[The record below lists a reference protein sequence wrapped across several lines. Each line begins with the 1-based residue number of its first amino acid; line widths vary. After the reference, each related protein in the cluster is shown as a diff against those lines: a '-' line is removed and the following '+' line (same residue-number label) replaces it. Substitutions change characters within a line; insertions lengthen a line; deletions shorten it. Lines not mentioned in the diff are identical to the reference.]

1 MAKKKDVTTDNEIF
15 VAQKLAEDELN
26 INEINKPLEMLDF
39 KSFDNNKDLLDYQ
52 QQALINAFRML
63 VAYFRDFKENKKEF
77 YAFYQKHYSFA
88 HCDFAKKKLNPLL
101 KSHFKVENHC
111 VSFENFINR
120 LAFYMATGSGKTI
133 VIIKLVELLSVAI
146 RMGLI
151 PKKNIMF
158 FSANEH
164 LIKQFEKE
172 IEKYNRNK
180 DYFKQIDFK
189 NLKSVTNKDFHH
201 APKNSFIEKI
211 ALFYYRADLMSDE
224 ESKENLLNYKDYWDN
239 GENYVILDEAHKGN
253 KTESKRQAIF
263 SLLSLK
269 GFLFNFSATF
279 TEESDLI
286 TAVYNLSVGEWVK
299 LGYGKES
306 VLLKKNNLNAFKEL
320 KDLNDREKEIALLK
334 ALLLLGMQKR
344 HQTEGYFYDPLM
356 LVFTHSVN
364 VKNSDAEIFF
374 KTLAR
379 VIENDDGSD
388 FLKAKDDLLEELK
401 NPEFLFS
408 DDKDKGYKVNVFK
421 ESLKSMDFKGLKE
434 EVFYAS
440 NGHIEVII
448 NPKNNQEIAFK
459 LNTSDKVF
467 CLIRIGDI
475 TEWICE
481 KLKSVKV
488 VSKNLSFKE
497 ESYFSQIDKSSINI
511 LVGSRTFDTGW
522 DSTRPSVILFLNI
535 GLDDDAKKLVKQSF
549 GRGVRIESVKNQR
562 QRLAYLDIDEA
573 IKKDLKPNAAM
584 LETLFVIPTN
594 HASLEAILKIQKESE
609 NKGENRGSWR
619 EIKLE
624 KTPIKHALFVPCYRK
639 EQTNALKISP
649 SASFK
654 MSEKNFKDLKE
665 YFHLMSEKH
674 FILKHEIYDPKDYT
688 LLKEMI
694 QTAHF
699 KKVPTWHYKDL
710 DHMISEIK
718 GKKGYT
724 LLKDLIQTAHFKK
737 VSTWHYKDLDH
748 MISEIKGKL
757 YPNQKVPKDEFN
769 ALDSE
774 KIVHFKRIKVR
785 ADKKEELIQTIQE
798 VKEYAPLDK
807 ETLRIKIAQGEIDPY
822 DTEKHKQD
830 KTFKVDEAEL
840 LKLKEHYYTPLIKAK
855 NCDWLKHVVK
865 VESESDFLEELL
877 KIVETLQENYDFWAF
892 SKIDEH
898 LDNLFI
904 PYFNNAAER
913 KFFPDFIFWLQKG
926 GTQIICFIDPKGSK
940 HTDYEHKADAYQLF
954 KDKIFNPKND
964 PNLKIKVV
972 LKFYGDKDDV
982 GERYRD
988 DWIKEGELKDFFLKQ
1003 LA

>member
-1 MAKKKDVTTDNEIF
+1 MAKKKDLTSYNEIF
-15 VAQKLAEDELN
+15 VAQKLAEEELN
-26 INEINKPLEMLDF
+26 TNEINEPLERLDF
-39 KSFDNNKDLLDYQ
+39 KSFDSNKELLDYQ

-63 VAYFRDFKENKKEF
+63 TAYFRDFKENKKEF

-88 HCDFAKKKLNPLL
+88 HCDFTKKKLNPLL

-172 IEKYNRNK
+172 IEKYNRGK

-189 NLKSVTNKDFHH
+189 SLKSVTNKDFYH
-201 APKNSFIEKI
+201 APKGSFIEKI
-211 ALFYYRADLMSDE
+211 ALFYYRADLMNDE

-253 KTESKRQAIF
+253 KSESKRQAIF

-286 TAVYNLSVGEWVK
+286 TSVYNLSVGEWVK

-306 VLLKKNNLNAFKEL
+306 VLLKKNNLNAFKDL

-344 HQTEGYFYDPLM
+344 YKTEGYFHDPLM

-364 VKNSDAEIFF
+364 VENSDAEIFF

-379 VIENDDGSD
+379 VIENDDGND
-388 FLKAKDDLLEELK
+388 FLKAKEDLLEEIK
-401 NPEFLFS
+401 DPEFLFS
-408 DDKDKGYKVNVFK
+408 ANKDKDYKVEVFK
-421 ESLKSMDFKGLKE
+421 EGLKSMDFKGLKE

-562 QRLAYLDIDEA
+562 QRLAYLEIDES
-573 IKKDLKPNAAM
+573 IKKALKPNAAM

-594 HASLEAILKIQKESE
+594 HASLEAILKFQKESE

-624 KTPIKHALFVPCYRK
+624 KTRIEHALFVPCYRK

-699 KKVPTWHYKDL
+699 KKV
-710 DHMISEIK
+710 
-718 GKKGYT
+718 
-724 LLKDLIQTAHFKK
+724 
-737 VSTWHYKDLDH
+737 STWHYKDLDY

-769 ALDSE
+769 ALDNE
-774 KIVHFKRIKVR
+774 KIVHFKRVKVK
-785 ADKKEELIQTIQE
+785 ADKQEELIKTIQE
-798 VKEYAPLDK
+798 VKEHAPLDK

-822 DTEKHKQD
+822 DTEKYKQD
-830 KTFKVDEAEL
+830 KTFKVDGAEL

-865 VESESDFLEELL
+865 VKSESDFLEELL
-877 KIVETLQENYDFWAF
+877 KITETLQENYDFWAF

-904 PYFNNAAER
+904 PYIDNATER
-913 KFFPDFIFWLQKG
+913 RFFPDFIFWLEKG

-954 KDKIFNPKND
+954 KDKIFNPKDD
-964 PNLKIKVV
+964 PNFKIKVV
-972 LKFYGDKDDV
+972 LKFYGNKDDV

-988 DWIKEGELKDFFLKQ
+988 LWIEKGKLEDFFLT
-1003 LA
+1003 L

>member
-1 MAKKKDVTTDNEIF
+1 MAKKKDLTTYNEIF

-26 INEINKPLEMLDF
+26 TNEINEPLERLDF
-39 KSFDNNKDLLDYQ
+39 KSFDNNKELLDYQ

-77 YAFYQKHYSFA
+77 YAFYQEHYSFA
-88 HCDFAKKKLNPLL
+88 NCDFTHKKLNHLL
-101 KSHFKVENHC
+101 KSHFKVENQC
-111 VSFENFINR
+111 VGFENFINR
-120 LAFYMATGSGKTI
+120 LSFYMATGSGKTI

-158 FSANEH
+158 FSANEN

-172 IEKYNRNK
+172 IEKYNRGK
-180 DYFKQIDFK
+180 DFSKQIDFK
-189 NLKSVTNKDFHH
+189 NLKEITHKDFHRT
-201 APKNSFIEKI
+201 PKGFFEKI

-253 KTESKRQAIF
+253 KSESKRQAIF

-286 TAVYNLSVGEWVK
+286 TSVYNLSVGEWVK

-306 VLLKKNNLNAFKEL
+306 VLLKKNNLNAFKDL

-344 HQTEGYFYDPLM
+344 YKTEGYFYDPLM

-388 FLKAKDDLLEELK
+388 FLKAKEDLLEELK

-408 DDKDKGYKVNVFK
+408 DDKDKDYKVKVFK
-421 ESLKSMDFKGLKE
+421 EGLKSMDFKGLKE
-434 EVFYAS
+434 EVFYANS
-440 NGHIEVII
+440 GHIEVII

-467 CLIRIGDI
+467 CLIKIGDI

-511 LVGSRTFDTGW
+511 LVGSRTFETGW

-562 QRLAYLDIDEA
+562 QRLAYLDINEA
-573 IKKDLKPNAAM
+573 IKENLKPNAAM

-594 HASLEAILKIQKESE
+594 HASLEAILKFQKESE

-624 KTPIKHALFVPCYRK
+624 KTHIKHALFVPCYRK

-674 FILKHEIYDPKDYT
+674 FILKHEIYNPKDYT

-699 KKVPTWHYKDL
+699 KKV
-710 DHMISEIK
+710 
-718 GKKGYT
+718 
-724 LLKDLIQTAHFKK
+724 
-737 VSTWHYKDLDH
+737 STWHYKDLDY

-774 KIVHFKRIKVR
+774 KIVHFKRVKVK
-785 ADKKEELIQTIQE
+785 ADKKEELVKKIQE

-807 ETLRIKIAQGEIDPY
+807 ETLRTKIAQGEIDL
-822 DTEKHKQD
+822 DDIESTN
-830 KTFKVDEAEL
+830 KTFKVDDAEL

-865 VESESDFLEELL
+865 IESEIDFLKELL
-877 KIVETLQENYDFWAF
+877 ETETTKTLQENYDFWAF

-913 KFFPDFIFWLQKG
+913 RFFPDFIFWLQKG

-972 LKFYGDKDDV
+972 LKFYGNKDDV

>member
-1 MAKKKDVTTDNEIF
+1 MAKKKDLTSYNEIF

-26 INEINKPLEMLDF
+26 TNEINEPLERLDF
-39 KSFDNNKDLLDYQ
+39 KSFDSNKELLDYQ
-52 QQALINAFRML
+52 QQALTNAFRML
-63 VAYFRDFKENKKEF
+63 VAYFRDFKGSKKEF
-77 YAFYQKHYSFA
+77 YAFYQEHYSFA
-88 HCDFAKKKLNPLL
+88 NCDFTHKKLNPLL

-158 FSANEH
+158 FSANED

-180 DYFKQIDFK
+180 DYSKQIDFK
-189 NLKSVTNKDFHH
+189 NLKKVTHKDFHR
-201 APKNSFIEKI
+201 APKDSFIKQI
-211 ALFYYRADLMSDE
+211 ALFYYRADLMNDE

-239 GENYVILDEAHKGN
+239 GENYVILDEVHKGN
-253 KTESKRQAIF
+253 KSESKRQAIF

-286 TAVYNLSVGEWVK
+286 TSVYNLSVGEWVK

-306 VLLKKNNLNAFKEL
+306 VLLKKNNLNAFKDS

-344 HQTEGYFYDPLM
+344 YKIEGYFHDPLM

-364 VKNSDAEIFF
+364 VENSDAEIFF
-374 KTLAR
+374 KTLAC
-379 VIENDDGSD
+379 VIENDNGND
-388 FLKAKDDLLEELK
+388 FLKAKEDLLEEIK
-401 NPEFLFS
+401 DPEFLFS
-408 DDKDKGYKVNVFK
+408 ANKDKDYKVKVFK
-421 ESLKSMDFKGLKE
+421 EGLKSMDFKGLKE

-467 CLIRIGDI
+467 CLIKIGDI

-511 LVGSRTFDTGW
+511 LVGSRTFETGW

-549 GRGVRIESVKNQR
+549 GRGVRIESLKNQR

-573 IKKDLKPNAAM
+573 IKENLKPNAAM

-609 NKGENRGSWR
+609 NRGESRGSWR

-624 KTPIKHALFVPCYRK
+624 KTPIKHDLFVPCYRK
-639 EQTNALKISP
+639 EPTSILKIP
-649 SASFK
+649 ESASFK

-665 YFHLMSEKH
+665 YFNLMSEKH

-688 LLKEMI
+688 QLKEMI
-694 QTAHF
+694 QT
-699 KKVPTWHYKDL
+699 K
-710 DHMISEIK
+710 
-718 GKKGYT
+718 
-724 LLKDLIQTAHFKK
+724 HFKK
-737 VSTWHYKDLDH
+737 VSTWHYKDLDY

-769 ALDSE
+769 ALDNE
-774 KIVHFKRIKVR
+774 KIVHFKRIKVK
-785 ADKKEELIQTIQE
+785 ADKQEELVKTIQE
-798 VKEYAPLDK
+798 VKEHAPLDK

-822 DTEKHKQD
+822 NTEKHKQD
-830 KTFKVDEAEL
+830 KTFKVDGAEL

-855 NCDWLKHVVK
+855 DCDWLKHVVK
-865 VESESDFLEELL
+865 VKSEIDFLQELQDQETT
-877 KIVETLQENYDFWAF
+877 KTLQENYDFWAF

-904 PYFNNAAER
+904 PYINDAAER
-913 KFFPDFIFWLQKG
+913 HFFPDFIFWLQKG
-926 GTQIICFIDPKGSK
+926 DTQIICFIDPKGI
-940 HTDYEHKADAYQLF
+940 TYADYEHKADAYKLF

-964 PNLKIKVV
+964 PNFKIKVV
-972 LKFYGDKDDV
+972 LKFYGDKDGV
-982 GERYRD
+982 GDNYRD
-988 DWIKEGELKDFFLKQ
+988 YWIQKGKLNDFFLTLKD
-1003 LA
+1003 

>member
-1 MAKKKDVTTDNEIF
+1 MAKKKDLTSYNEIF
-15 VAQKLAEDELN
+15 VAQKLAEEELN
-26 INEINKPLEMLDF
+26 TNEINEPLERLDF
-39 KSFDNNKDLLDYQ
+39 KSFDNNKELLDYQ

-63 VAYFRDFKENKKEF
+63 VAYFRDFKGSKKEF
-77 YAFYQKHYSFA
+77 YAFYQEHYSFA
-88 HCDFAKKKLNPLL
+88 NCDFTNKKLNHLL
-101 KSHFKVENHC
+101 KSHFKMENQR

-158 FSANEH
+158 FSANEN

-180 DYFKQIDFK
+180 DYSKQIDFK
-189 NLKSVTNKDFHH
+189 NLKKVTHKDFHH
-201 APKNSFIEKI
+201 ASKGFFEKI

-253 KTESKRQAIF
+253 KSESKRQAIF

-286 TAVYNLSVGEWVK
+286 TSVYNLSVGEWVK

-306 VLLKKNNLNAFKEL
+306 VLLKKNNLNAFKDL

-344 HQTEGYFYDPLM
+344 YKIEGYFHDPLM

-364 VKNSDAEIFF
+364 VENSDAEIFF

-379 VIENDDGSD
+379 VIENDDGND
-388 FLKAKDDLLEELK
+388 FLKAKEDLLEELK
-401 NPEFLFS
+401 DPEFLFS
-408 DDKDKGYKVNVFK
+408 ANKDKDYKVKVFK
-421 ESLKSMDFKGLKE
+421 EGLKSMDFKSLKE
-434 EVFYAS
+434 EVFYAR

-467 CLIRIGDI
+467 CLIKIGDI

-497 ESYFSQIDKSSINI
+497 ESYFSQIDRSSINI
-511 LVGSRTFDTGW
+511 LVGSRTFETGW

-549 GRGVRIESVKNQR
+549 GRGVRIESLKNQR

-594 HASLEAILKIQKESE
+594 PASLEAILKIQKESE
-609 NKGENRGSWR
+609 NRGENRGSWR

-624 KTPIKHALFVPCYRK
+624 KTPIEHKLFVPCYRK
-639 EQTNALKISP
+639 EPTSILKIP
-649 SASFK
+649 ENASFK

-665 YFHLMSEKH
+665 YFNLMSEKH
-674 FILKHEIYDPKDYT
+674 FILKHEIYDPKDYAT
-688 LLKEMI
+688 LKDMI
-694 QTAHF
+694 Q
-699 KKVPTWHYKDL
+699 KV
-710 DHMISEIK
+710 
-718 GKKGYT
+718 
-724 LLKDLIQTAHFKK
+724 HFKK
-737 VSTWHYKDLDH
+737 VSTWHYKDLDY

-774 KIVHFKRIKVR
+774 KIVHFKRIKVK
-785 ADKKEELIQTIQE
+785 ADKQEALIKTIQE
-798 VKEYAPLDK
+798 VKEHVPLDK
-807 ETLRIKIAQGEIDPY
+807 ETLIKKIAQGEIDPY

-830 KTFKVDEAEL
+830 KTFKVDDAEL

-855 NCDWLKHVVK
+855 DCDWLKHVVK
-865 VESESDFLEELL
+865 VKSEIDFLQELQDQETT
-877 KIVETLQENYDFWAF
+877 KTLQANYDFWAF

-904 PYFNNAAER
+904 PYINNVAER
-913 KFFPDFIFWLQKG
+913 RFFPDFIFWLQKG
-926 GTQIICFIDPKGSK
+926 DTQIICFIDPKGTKIS
-940 HTDYEHKADAYQLF
+940 DYQHKADAYKLF
-954 KDKIFNPKND
+954 KDKIFNPKNN
-964 PNLKIKVV
+964 PHFKIKVV

-982 GERYRD
+982 GDNYRD
-988 DWIKEGELKDFFLKQ
+988 YWIKKGKLNDFFLTLKD
-1003 LA
+1003 

>member
-1 MAKKKDVTTDNEIF
+1 MAKKEDLTSYNEIF
-15 VAQKLAEDELN
+15 VAQKLAEEELN
-26 INEINKPLEMLDF
+26 TNEINEPLERLDF
-39 KSFDNNKDLLDYQ
+39 KSFDSNKELLDYQ

-63 VAYFRDFKENKKEF
+63 VAYFRDFKGSKKEF
-77 YAFYQKHYSFA
+77 YAFYQEHYSFA
-88 HCDFAKKKLNPLL
+88 NCDFTNKKLNHLL
-101 KSHFKVENHC
+101 KAYFKVENHC

-158 FSANEH
+158 FSANEN

-172 IEKYNRNK
+172 IEKYNRGK
-180 DYFKQIDFK
+180 DFSKQIDFK
-189 NLKSVTNKDFHH
+189 NLKKITHKDFHR
-201 APKNSFIEKI
+201 APKDSFIKQI
-211 ALFYYRADLMSDE
+211 ALFYYRADLMNDE

-253 KTESKRQAIF
+253 KSESKRQAIF

-286 TAVYNLSVGEWVK
+286 TSVYNLSVGEWVK

-306 VLLKKNNLNAFKEL
+306 VLLKKNNLKAFKDL

-344 HQTEGYFYDPLM
+344 YKTEGYFYDPLM

-364 VKNSDAEIFF
+364 VENSDAEIFF

-379 VIENDDGSD
+379 VIENDDGND
-388 FLKAKDDLLEELK
+388 FSKAKEDLLDEIK
-401 NPEFLFS
+401 DPEFLFS
-408 DDKDKGYKVNVFK
+408 DDKDKDYKVKVFK

-434 EVFYAS
+434 EVFYANS
-440 NGHIEVII
+440 GHIEVII

-497 ESYFSQIDKSSINI
+497 ESYFSQIDRSSINI
-511 LVGSRTFDTGW
+511 LVGSRTFETGW

-562 QRLAYLDIDEA
+562 QRLAYLDIDGA
-573 IKKDLKPNAAM
+573 IKKALKPNAAM

-609 NKGENRGSWR
+609 NRGENRGSWR
-619 EIKLE
+619 EITLE
-624 KTPIKHALFVPCYRK
+624 KTPIKHDLFVPCYRK
-639 EQTNALKISP
+639 EPTSVLKIP
-649 SASFK
+649 ENASFK

-665 YFHLMSEKH
+665 YFNLMSEKH
-674 FILKHEIYDPKDYT
+674 FILKHEIYDPKDYAT
-688 LLKEMI
+688 LKDMI
-694 QTAHF
+694 Q
-699 KKVPTWHYKDL
+699 K
-710 DHMISEIK
+710 
-718 GKKGYT
+718 
-724 LLKDLIQTAHFKK
+724 AHFKK
-737 VSTWHYKDLDH
+737 VSTWHYKDLDY

-769 ALDSE
+769 TLDNE
-774 KIVHFKRIKVR
+774 KIVHFKRIKVK
-785 ADKKEELIQTIQE
+785 ADKQEALIKTIQE
-798 VKEYAPLDK
+798 VKEHAPLDK
-807 ETLRIKIAQGEIDPY
+807 ERIKIAQGEIDPY
-822 DTEKHKQD
+822 DAEKHKQD
-830 KTFKVDEAEL
+830 KTFKVGDAEL

-855 NCDWLKHVVK
+855 DCDWLKHVVK
-865 VESESDFLEELL
+865 VKSEIDFLQELQDQETT
-877 KIVETLQENYDFWAF
+877 KTLQENYDFWAF

-904 PYFNNAAER
+904 PYINDATER
-913 KFFPDFIFWLQKG
+913 RFFPDFIFWLQKG
-926 GTQIICFIDPKGSK
+926 DTQIICFIDPKGTKIS
-940 HTDYEHKADAYQLF
+940 DYQHKADAYKLF

-964 PNLKIKVV
+964 PNFKIKVV
-972 LKFYGDKDDV
+972 LKFYGDKDRV
-982 GERYRD
+982 GDNYRD
-988 DWIKEGELKDFFLKQ
+988 YWIQKGKLNDFFLTLKD
-1003 LA
+1003 

>member
-1 MAKKKDVTTDNEIF
+1 MAKKKDLTTDNEIF
-15 VAQKLAEDELN
+15 VAQKLAEEELN
-26 INEINKPLEMLDF
+26 ANEINEPLEMLDF
-39 KSFDNNKDLLDYQ
+39 KSFDSNKELLDYQ

-63 VAYFRDFKENKKEF
+63 IAYFRDFKESKKEF

-88 HCDFAKKKLNPLL
+88 NCDFAKKKLNHLL

-111 VSFENFINR
+111 VRFENFINR

-133 VIIKLVELLSVAI
+133 VIIKLVELLSVAT

-164 LIKQFEKE
+164 LIQQFKKE
-172 IEKYNRNK
+172 IEKYNRSK
-180 DYFKQIDFK
+180 DYSKQIDFK
-189 NLKSVTNKDFHH
+189 DLKSVTHKDFHR
-201 APKNSFIEKI
+201 APKDFFEKI
-211 ALFYYRADLMSDE
+211 TLFYYRADLMSDE
-224 ESKENLLNYKDYWDN
+224 ESKENLLNYKDCWDN

-306 VLLKKNNLNAFKEL
+306 VLLKKNNLSAFKEL

-344 HQTEGYFYDPLM
+344 YQTEGYFYDPLM

-408 DDKDKGYKVNVFK
+408 DGKDQKYKVEVFK
-421 ESLKSMDFKGLKE
+421 EGLKSMDFKGLKE
-434 EVFYAS
+434 AVFYAS

-511 LVGSRTFDTGW
+511 LVGSRTFETGW

-562 QRLAYLDIDEA
+562 QRLAYLDIDGA

-594 HASLEAILKIQKESE
+594 HASLEAILKFQKESE
-609 NKGENRGSWR
+609 NKGENRGSWH

-639 EQTNALKISP
+639 EQTNALKISQ

-665 YFHLMSEKH
+665 HFHLMSEKH
-674 FILKHEIYDPKDYT
+674 FILKHEIYDPKDYE
-688 LLKEMI
+688 LLKEM
-694 QTAHF
+694 
-699 KKVPTWHYKDL
+699 
-710 DHMISEIK
+710 
-718 GKKGYT
+718 
-724 LLKDLIQTAHFKK
+724 IQTAHFKK
-737 VSTWHYKDLDH
+737 VSTWHYKDLDY

-769 ALDSE
+769 ALDNE
-774 KIVHFKRIKVR
+774 KIVHFKRIKVK
-785 ADKKEELIQTIQE
+785 ADKEEALIKTIQE
-798 VKEYAPLDK
+798 VKEHAPLDK

-822 DTEKHKQD
+822 DAEKHKQN
-830 KTFKVDEAEL
+830 KTFEVDDAEL

-865 VESESDFLEELL
+865 VESEIDFLKELQETETI
-877 KIVETLQENYDFWAF
+877 KTLQENYDFWAF

-904 PYFNNAAER
+904 PYIDNATER
-913 KFFPDFIFWLQKG
+913 RFFPDFIFWLQKG
-926 GTQIICFIDPKGSK
+926 DTQIICFIDPKGI
-940 HTDYEHKADAYQLF
+940 TYADYEHKADAYKLF
-954 KDKIFNPKND
+954 KDKIFNPKDD

-982 GERYRD
+982 ADGYRD
-988 DWIKEGELKDFFLKQ
+988 YWIKKGKLEDFFLTLK
-1003 LA
+1003 A

>member
-1 MAKKKDVTTDNEIF
+1 MAKKKDLTTDNEIF

-26 INEINKPLEMLDF
+26 TNEINEPLEMLDF
-39 KSFDNNKDLLDYQ
+39 KSFDSNKELLDYQ

-88 HCDFAKKKLNPLL
+88 NCDFAKKKLNPLL
-101 KSHFKVENHC
+101 KSYFKVENHC
-111 VSFENFINR
+111 VSFENFINC

-180 DYFKQIDFK
+180 DYSKQIDFK
-189 NLKSVTNKDFHH
+189 NLKSVKNKDFYHS
-201 APKNSFIEKI
+201 PKGSFIEEI
-211 ALFYYRADLMSDE
+211 TLFYYRADLMNDE

-253 KTESKRQAIF
+253 KSESKRQAIF

-269 GFLFNFSATF
+269 GFLFNLSATF

-306 VLLKKNNLNAFKEL
+306 VLLKKNNLSAFKEL

-344 HQTEGYFYDPLM
+344 YKVEGYFHDPLM

-408 DDKDKGYKVNVFK
+408 DDKDKDYKVKVFK
-421 ESLKSMDFKGLKE
+421 EGLKGMDFKGLKE

-467 CLIRIGDI
+467 CLIKIGDI
-475 TEWICE
+475 TEWVCE

-594 HASLEAILKIQKESE
+594 HASLEAILKFQKESE
-609 NKGENRGSWR
+609 NGGENRGSWR

-665 YFHLMSEKH
+665 CFHLMSEKH
-674 FILKHEIYDPKDYT
+674 FILKHEIYNPKDYE

-694 QTAHF
+694 Q
-699 KKVPTWHYKDL
+699 K
-710 DHMISEIK
+710 E
-718 GKKGYT
+718 
-724 LLKDLIQTAHFKK
+724 HFKK
-737 VSTWHYKDLDH
+737 VSTWHYKDLDY

-769 ALDSE
+769 ALDNE

-785 ADKKEELIQTIQE
+785 ADKKEKLIQTIQE

-807 ETLRIKIAQGEIDPY
+807 ETLRMKIAQGEIDPY

-830 KTFKVDEAEL
+830 RTFKVDEAEL

-865 VESESDFLEELL
+865 VKSESDFLEELL
-877 KIVETLQENYDFWAF
+877 KITETLQENYDFWAF

-904 PYFNNAAER
+904 PYIDNAAER

-988 DWIKEGELKDFFLKQ
+988 DWIKEGELKDFFLT
-1003 LA
+1003 L

>member
-1 MAKKKDVTTDNEIF
+1 MAKKKDLTSYNEIF
-15 VAQKLAEDELN
+15 VAQKLAEEELN
-26 INEINKPLEMLDF
+26 TNKINEPLERLDF
-39 KSFDNNKDLLDYQ
+39 KSFDSNKELLDYQ

-63 VAYFRDFKENKKEF
+63 AAYFRDFKENKKEF
-77 YAFYQKHYSFA
+77 YTFYQKHYSFA
-88 HCDFAKKKLNPLL
+88 NCDFTNKKLNPLL

-151 PKKNIMF
+151 PKKNLMF
-158 FSANEH
+158 FSANEN

-172 IEKYNRNK
+172 IEKYNRGK
-180 DYFKQIDFK
+180 DYSKQIIFK
-189 NLKSVTNKDFHH
+189 NLKSVTHKDFHH
-201 APKNSFIEKI
+201 ASKGFFEKI

-224 ESKENLLNYKDYWDN
+224 ESKENRLNYKDYWDN
-239 GENYVILDEAHKGN
+239 GENYVILDEAHKGD
-253 KTESKRQAIF
+253 KSESKRQAIF

-306 VLLKKNNLNAFKEL
+306 ILLKKNNLIAFKEL

-344 HQTEGYFYDPLM
+344 YQTEGYFYDPLM

-374 KTLAR
+374 KTLVR

-388 FLKAKDDLLEELK
+388 FLKAKEDLLEELK

-408 DDKDKGYKVNVFK
+408 DNKDKDYKVQVFK
-421 ESLKSMDFKGLKE
+421 EGLKSMDFKGLKE
-434 EVFYAS
+434 EVFYAN

-448 NPKNNQEIAFK
+448 NPKNNQEIAFR

-467 CLIRIGDI
+467 CLIKIGDI
-475 TEWICE
+475 TEWIYE

-511 LVGSRTFDTGW
+511 LVGSRTFETGW

-535 GLDDDAKKLVKQSF
+535 GLDDDAKKFVKQSF

-562 QRLAYLDIDEA
+562 QRLAYLEIDPS
-573 IKKDLKPNAAM
+573 IKKALKPNAAM

-594 HASLEAILKIQKESE
+594 HASLEAILKFQKESE
-609 NKGENRGSWR
+609 NKGEDRGSWR

-624 KTPIKHALFVPCYRK
+624 KTPIEHALFVPCYRK
-639 EQTNALKISP
+639 EQTSITELP
-649 SASFK
+649 ESASFK
-654 MSEKNFKDLKE
+654 MSGENFKDLKE
-665 YFHLMSEKH
+665 YFNLMSEKH
-674 FILKHEIYDPKDYT
+674 FILKHEIYDPKDYAQ
-688 LLKEMI
+688 LKRMI
-694 QTAHF
+694 Q
-699 KKVPTWHYKDL
+699 K
-710 DHMISEIK
+710 
-718 GKKGYT
+718 
-724 LLKDLIQTAHFKK
+724 AHFKK
-737 VSTWHYKDLDH
+737 VSTWHYKDLDY

-774 KIVHFKRIKVR
+774 KIVHFKRIKVK
-785 ADKKEELIQTIQE
+785 ADKQEALIKTIQE
-798 VKEYAPLDK
+798 VKEHAPLDK
-807 ETLRIKIAQGEIDPY
+807 ETLIKKIAQGEIDPY

-830 KTFKVDEAEL
+830 KIFKVDDAEL

-855 NCDWLKHVVK
+855 DCDWLKHVVK
-865 VESESDFLEELL
+865 VKSEIDFLQELQDQETA
-877 KIVETLQENYDFWAF
+877 KTLQANYDFWAF

-904 PYFNNAAER
+904 PYINDATER
-913 KFFPDFIFWLQKG
+913 HFFPDFIFWLQKG
-926 GTQIICFIDPKGSK
+926 DTQIICFIDPKGI
-940 HTDYEHKADAYQLF
+940 TYADYEHKADAYKLF
-954 KDKIFNPKND
+954 KDKIFNSKND
-964 PNLKIKVV
+964 PNFKIKVV
-972 LKFYGDKDDV
+972 LKFYGDKDRV
-982 GERYRD
+982 GDNYRD
-988 DWIKEGELKDFFLKQ
+988 YWIQKGKLNDFFLTLKD
-1003 LA
+1003 

>member
-1 MAKKKDVTTDNEIF
+1 MAKKKDLTSYNEIF
-15 VAQKLAEDELN
+15 VAQKLAEEELN
-26 INEINKPLEMLDF
+26 TNEINEPLERLDF
-39 KSFDNNKDLLDYQ
+39 KSFDSNKELLDYQ

-63 VAYFRDFKENKKEF
+63 VAYFRDFKGSKKEF
-77 YAFYQKHYSFA
+77 YAFYQEHYSFA
-88 HCDFAKKKLNPLL
+88 NCDFTNKKLNPLL
-101 KSHFKVENHC
+101 KSHFKVENKC

-133 VIIKLVELLSVAI
+133 VIIKLVELLNVAMG
-146 RMGLI
+146 MGLI

-158 FSANEH
+158 FSANEN

-172 IEKYNRNK
+172 IEKYNRGK
-180 DYFKQIDFK
+180 DYSKQIDFK
-189 NLKSVTNKDFHH
+189 NLKSITHKDFHR
-201 APKNSFIEKI
+201 APKDFFEKI
-211 ALFYYRADLMSDE
+211 ALFYYRADLMNDE

-253 KTESKRQAIF
+253 KSESKRQAIF

-286 TAVYNLSVGEWVK
+286 TSVYNLSVGEWVK

-306 VLLKKNNLNAFKEL
+306 VLLKKNNLNAFKDL

-344 HQTEGYFYDPLM
+344 YKTEGYFHDPLM

-364 VKNSDAEIFF
+364 VENSDAEIFF
-374 KTLAR
+374 KTLVR
-379 VIENDDGSD
+379 VIENDNGND
-388 FLKAKDDLLEELK
+388 FVKAKEDLLEEIK
-401 NPEFLFS
+401 DPEFLFS
-408 DDKDKGYKVNVFK
+408 DDKDKDYKVKVFK
-421 ESLKSMDFKGLKE
+421 EGLKSMDFKGLKE
-434 EVFYAS
+434 EVFYAR

-467 CLIRIGDI
+467 CLIKIGDI

-488 VSKNLSFKE
+488 VSKNLNFKE
-497 ESYFSQIDKSSINI
+497 ESYFSQIDRSSINI
-511 LVGSRTFDTGW
+511 LVGSRTFETGW

-562 QRLAYLDIDEA
+562 QRLAYLEIDPSIKEA
-573 IKKDLKPNAAM
+573 LKPNAAM

-609 NKGENRGSWR
+609 NRGENRGSWR

-624 KTPIKHALFVPCYRK
+624 KTPIKHDLFVPCYRK
-639 EQTNALKISP
+639 EPTSILKLP
-649 SASFK
+649 ESASFK
-654 MSEKNFKDLKE
+654 
-665 YFHLMSEKH
+665 MSEKH
-674 FILKHEIYDPKDYT
+674 FILKHEIYNPKDYAT
-688 LLKEMI
+688 LKDMI
-694 QTAHF
+694 Q
-699 KKVPTWHYKDL
+699 K
-710 DHMISEIK
+710 
-718 GKKGYT
+718 
-724 LLKDLIQTAHFKK
+724 AHFKK
-737 VSTWHYKDLDH
+737 VSTWHYKDLDY
-748 MISEIKGKL
+748 MIAEIKGKL

-769 ALDSE
+769 ALDNK
-774 KIVHFKRIKVR
+774 KIVHFKRIKVK
-785 ADKKEELIQTIQE
+785 ADKQEALIKTIQE
-798 VKEYAPLDK
+798 VKEHAPLDK
-807 ETLRIKIAQGEIDPY
+807 ETLIKKIAQGEIDPY

-830 KTFKVDEAEL
+830 KTFKVDGAEL

-855 NCDWLKHVVK
+855 DCDWLKHVVK
-865 VESESDFLEELL
+865 VKSEIDFLQELQDQETT
-877 KIVETLQENYDFWAF
+877 KTLQANYDFWAF

-904 PYFNNAAER
+904 PYINNVAER
-913 KFFPDFIFWLQKG
+913 RFFPDFIFWLQKG
-926 GTQIICFIDPKGSK
+926 DTQIICFIDPKGTKIS
-940 HTDYEHKADAYQLF
+940 DYQHKADAYKLF
-954 KDKIFNPKND
+954 KDKIFNPKNN
-964 PNLKIKVV
+964 PHFKIKVV
-972 LKFYGDKDDV
+972 LKFYGDKDRV
-982 GERYRD
+982 GDNYRD
-988 DWIKEGELKDFFLKQ
+988 YWIQKGKLNDFFLTLKD
-1003 LA
+1003 

>member
-1 MAKKKDVTTDNEIF
+1 MAKKKDLTTDNEIF
-15 VAQKLAEDELN
+15 VAQKLAEEELN
-26 INEINKPLEMLDF
+26 ANEINEPLERLDF
-39 KSFDNNKDLLDYQ
+39 KSFDNNKELLDYQ

-63 VAYFRDFKENKKEF
+63 IAYFRDFKENKKEF

-88 HCDFAKKKLNPLL
+88 NCDFAKKKLNHLL
-101 KSHFKVENHC
+101 KSHFKVENGC
-111 VSFENFINR
+111 VKFENFINR

-180 DYFKQIDFK
+180 DYSKQIDFK
-189 NLKSVTNKDFHH
+189 NLKSVTNKDFYH
-201 APKNSFIEKI
+201 ASKDFFQKI
-211 ALFYYRADLMSDE
+211 VLFYYRADLMSDE

-253 KTESKRQAIF
+253 KSESKRQAIF

-344 HQTEGYFYDPLM
+344 YQTEGYFYDPLM

-408 DDKDKGYKVNVFK
+408 DDKDKDYKIKVFK
-421 ESLKSMDFKGLKE
+421 EGLKSMDFKGLKE
-434 EVFYAS
+434 EVFYANS
-440 NGHIEVII
+440 GHIEVII

-467 CLIRIGDI
+467 CLIKIGDI

-511 LVGSRTFDTGW
+511 LVGSRAFDTGW

-573 IKKDLKPNAAM
+573 IKEKLKPNAAM

-594 HASLEAILKIQKESE
+594 YASLEAILKFQKESE
-609 NKGENRGSWR
+609 NGGENRGSWR

-624 KTPIKHALFVPCYRK
+624 KTPIEHALFVPCYRK
-639 EQTNALKISP
+639 EPTSITELP
-649 SASFK
+649 ESASFK
-654 MSEKNFKDLKE
+654 MSAKNFKDLKE

-674 FILKHEIYDPKDYT
+674 FILKHEIYNPKDYT

-699 KKVPTWHYKDL
+699 KKV
-710 DHMISEIK
+710 
-718 GKKGYT
+718 
-724 LLKDLIQTAHFKK
+724 
-737 VSTWHYKDLDH
+737 STWHYKDLDY

-769 ALDSE
+769 ALDNE
-774 KIVHFKRIKVR
+774 KIVHFKRVKVR
-785 ADKKEELIQTIQE
+785 ADKKEKLIQTIQE

-807 ETLRIKIAQGEIDPY
+807 ERIKIAQGEIDPY

-830 KTFKVDEAEL
+830 RTFKVDEAEL
-840 LKLKEHYYTPLIKAK
+840 FKLKEHYYTPLIKAK

-865 VESESDFLEELL
+865 VKSESDFLEELL
-877 KIVETLQENYDFWAF
+877 KITETLQENYDFWAF

-904 PYFNNAAER
+904 PYIDNATER
-913 KFFPDFIFWLQKG
+913 RFFPDFIFWLEKG
-926 GTQIICFIDPKGSK
+926 STQIICFIDPKGSK

-954 KDKIFNPKND
+954 KDKVFSSKDD
-964 PNLKIKVV
+964 PNFKIKVV

>member
-1 MAKKKDVTTDNEIF
+1 MAKKKDLTSYNEIF
-15 VAQKLAEDELN
+15 VAQKLAEEELN
-26 INEINKPLEMLDF
+26 TNEINEPLERLDF
-39 KSFDNNKDLLDYQ
+39 KSFDSNKELLDYQ

-63 VAYFRDFKENKKEF
+63 VAYFRDFKGSKKEF
-77 YAFYQKHYSFA
+77 YAFYQEHYSFA
-88 HCDFAKKKLNPLL
+88 NCDFTHKKLNPLL
-101 KSHFKVENHC
+101 KNSFKVENGC
-111 VSFENFINR
+111 VKFENFINR

-151 PKKNIMF
+151 PKKNLMF
-158 FSANEH
+158 FSANEN

-180 DYFKQIDFK
+180 DYSKQIDFK
-189 NLKSVTNKDFHH
+189 SLKSVTNKDFHR

-211 ALFYYRADLMSDE
+211 ALFYYRADLMNDE

-344 HQTEGYFYDPLM
+344 HKTEGYFYDPLM

-364 VKNSDAEIFF
+364 VENSDAEIFF

-379 VIENDDGSD
+379 VIENDDGND
-388 FLKAKDDLLEELK
+388 FLKAKEDLLEEIK
-401 NPEFLFS
+401 DPEFLFS
-408 DDKDKGYKVNVFK
+408 ANKDKGYKVKVFK
-421 ESLKSMDFKGLKE
+421 EGLKSMDFKGLKE

-475 TEWICE
+475 AEWICE

-497 ESYFSQIDKSSINI
+497 ESYFSQIDRSSINI
-511 LVGSRTFDTGW
+511 LVGSRTFETGW

-535 GLDDDAKKLVKQSF
+535 GLDNDAKKLVKQSF

-573 IKKDLKPNAAM
+573 IKENLKPNAAM

-609 NKGENRGSWR
+609 NRGESRGSWR

-624 KTPIKHALFVPCYRK
+624 KTPIKHTLFVPCYKK
-639 EQTNALKISP
+639 EQTSILELPEN
-649 SASFK
+649 ASFK

-665 YFHLMSEKH
+665 YFNLMSEKH

-688 LLKEMI
+688 QLKKMI
-694 QTAHF
+694 Q
-699 KKVPTWHYKDL
+699 K
-710 DHMISEIK
+710 
-718 GKKGYT
+718 
-724 LLKDLIQTAHFKK
+724 AHFKK
-737 VSTWHYKDLDH
+737 VSTWHYKDLDY
-748 MISEIKGKL
+748 MIAEIKGKL

-769 ALDSE
+769 ALDNE
-774 KIVHFKRIKVR
+774 KIVHFKRIKVK
-785 ADKKEELIQTIQE
+785 ANKQEALVKTIQE
-798 VKEYAPLDK
+798 VKEHAPLDK
-807 ETLRIKIAQGEIDPY
+807 ETLIKKIAQGEIDPY
-822 DTEKHKQD
+822 DAEKHKQD
-830 KTFKVDEAEL
+830 KTFKVDDAEL

-855 NCDWLKHVVK
+855 DCDWLKHVVK
-865 VESESDFLEELL
+865 VKSEIDFLQELQDQETT
-877 KIVETLQENYDFWAF
+877 KTLQANYDFWAF

-904 PYFNNAAER
+904 PYIDGAAER
-913 KFFPDFIFWLQKG
+913 RFFPDFIFWLQKG
-926 GTQIICFIDPKGSK
+926 DTQIICFIDPKGTKIS
-940 HTDYEHKADAYQLF
+940 DYQHKADAYKLF

-964 PNLKIKVV
+964 PHFKIKVV
-972 LKFYGDKDDV
+972 LKFYGDKDRV
-982 GERYRD
+982 GDNYRD
-988 DWIKEGELKDFFLKQ
+988 YWIKKGKLEDFFLT
-1003 LA
+1003 L

>member
-1 MAKKKDVTTDNEIF
+1 MAKKKDLTSYNEIF
-15 VAQKLAEDELN
+15 VAQKLAEEELN
-26 INEINKPLEMLDF
+26 TNEINEPLERLDF
-39 KSFDNNKDLLDYQ
+39 KSFDSNKELLDYQ

-63 VAYFRDFKENKKEF
+63 VAYFRDFKGSKKEF

-88 HCDFAKKKLNPLL
+88 HCDFTHKKLNPLL
-101 KSHFKVENHC
+101 KAYFKVENHC

-158 FSANEH
+158 FSANEN

-172 IEKYNRNK
+172 IEKYNRGK
-180 DYFKQIDFK
+180 DFSKQIDFK
-189 NLKSVTNKDFHH
+189 NLKKVTHKDFHR
-201 APKNSFIEKI
+201 APKDSFIKQI

-253 KTESKRQAIF
+253 KSESKRQAIF

-306 VLLKKNNLNAFKEL
+306 VLLKKNNLSAFKDL

-344 HQTEGYFYDPLM
+344 YKTEGYFYDPLM

-374 KTLAR
+374 KTLVR
-379 VIENDDGSD
+379 VIENDDGND
-388 FLKAKDDLLEELK
+388 FVKAKEDLLEEIK
-401 NPEFLFS
+401 DPEFLFS
-408 DDKDKGYKVNVFK
+408 ANKDKDYKVEVFK
-421 ESLKSMDFKGLKE
+421 EGLKSMDFKGLKE

-467 CLIRIGDI
+467 CLIKIGDI

-497 ESYFSQIDKSSINI
+497 ESYFSQIDRSSINI
-511 LVGSRTFDTGW
+511 LVGSRTFETGW

-573 IKKDLKPNAAM
+573 IKEALKPNAAM

-609 NKGENRGSWR
+609 NRGEDRDSWR

-624 KTPIKHALFVPCYRK
+624 KTPIKHDLFVPCYRK
-639 EQTNALKISP
+639 EPTSILKIP
-649 SASFK
+649 ESASFK

-665 YFHLMSEKH
+665 YFNLMSEKH

-688 LLKEMI
+688 QLKEMI
-694 QTAHF
+694 QT
-699 KKVPTWHYKDL
+699 K
-710 DHMISEIK
+710 
-718 GKKGYT
+718 
-724 LLKDLIQTAHFKK
+724 HFKK
-737 VSTWHYKDLDH
+737 VSTWHYKDLDY

-769 ALDSE
+769 ALDNE
-774 KIVHFKRIKVR
+774 KIVHFKRIKVK
-785 ADKKEELIQTIQE
+785 ADKEEALIKTIQE
-798 VKEYAPLDK
+798 VKEHAPLDK
-807 ETLRIKIAQGEIDPY
+807 ETLRKKIAQGEIDPY

-830 KTFKVDEAEL
+830 KTFKVDDAEL

-855 NCDWLKHVVK
+855 DCDWLKHVVK
-865 VESESDFLEELL
+865 VKSEIDFLQELQDQETT
-877 KIVETLQENYDFWAF
+877 KTLQANYDFWAF

-904 PYFNNAAER
+904 PYINDATER
-913 KFFPDFIFWLQKG
+913 RFFPDFIFWLQKG
-926 GTQIICFIDPKGSK
+926 DTQIICFIDPKGNK
-940 HTDYEHKADAYQLF
+940 HTDYEHKADAYKLF
-954 KDKIFNPKND
+954 KNKIFNPKND
-964 PNLKIKVV
+964 PHFKIKVV

-982 GERYRD
+982 GDNYRD
-988 DWIKEGELKDFFLKQ
+988 YWIQKGKLNDFFLTLKD
-1003 LA
+1003 

>member
-1 MAKKKDVTTDNEIF
+1 MAKKKDLTTDNEIF

-26 INEINKPLEMLDF
+26 TNEINEPLERLDF
-39 KSFDNNKDLLDYQ
+39 KSFDNNKELLDYQ

-77 YAFYQKHYSFA
+77 YAFYQERYSFA
-88 HCDFAKKKLNPLL
+88 NCDFTHKKLNPLL
-101 KSHFKVENHC
+101 KSHFKVENQR

-158 FSANEH
+158 FSANEN

-172 IEKYNRNK
+172 IEKYNRGK
-180 DYFKQIDFK
+180 DFSKQIDFK
-189 NLKSVTNKDFHH
+189 NLKEVTHKDFHR
-201 APKNSFIEKI
+201 APKDFFEKI
-211 ALFYYRADLMSDE
+211 TLFYYRADLMNDE

-253 KTESKRQAIF
+253 KSESKRQAIF

-344 HQTEGYFYDPLM
+344 YKVEGYFYDPLM

-364 VKNSDAEIFF
+364 VENSDAEIFF

-388 FLKAKDDLLEELK
+388 FLKAKEDLLEEIK
-401 NPEFLFS
+401 DPEFLFS
-408 DDKDKGYKVNVFK
+408 ANKDKDYKVNVFK
-421 ESLKSMDFKGLKE
+421 EGLKSMDFKGLKE

-467 CLIRIGDI
+467 CLIKIGDI
-475 TEWICE
+475 TEWIHE

-511 LVGSRTFDTGW
+511 LVGSRTFETGW

-573 IKKDLKPNAAM
+573 IKENLKPNAAM

-594 HASLEAILKIQKESE
+594 HASLEAILTIQKESE
-609 NKGENRGSWR
+609 NRGDSRGTWR

-624 KTPIKHALFVPCYRK
+624 KTRIEHKLFVPCYRK
-639 EQTNALKISP
+639 EPTSITELPEN
-649 SASFK
+649 ASFK
-654 MSEKNFKDLKE
+654 MSGENFKDLKE
-665 YFHLMSEKH
+665 CFNWMSEKH
-674 FILKHEIYDPKDYT
+674 FILKHEIYDPKDYKQ
-688 LLKEMI
+688 LKEMI
-694 QTAHF
+694 Q
-699 KKVPTWHYKDL
+699 KERV
-710 DHMISEIK
+710 
-718 GKKGYT
+718 
-724 LLKDLIQTAHFKK
+724 KK
-737 VSTWHYKDLDH
+737 VSTWHYKDLDY

-769 ALDSE
+769 ALDNE
-774 KIVHFKRIKVR
+774 KIVHFKRIKVK
-785 ADKKEELIQTIQE
+785 ADKQEELIKTIQE
-798 VKEYAPLDK
+798 VKEHAPLDK
-807 ETLRIKIAQGEIDPY
+807 ETLRIKIAQGEIDL
-822 DTEKHKQD
+822 DDIEKHKQN
-830 KTFKVDEAEL
+830 KTFKVDDAEL

-865 VESESDFLEELL
+865 VKSEIDFLQELQDQETT
-877 KIVETLQENYDFWAF
+877 KTLQENYDFWAF

-904 PYFNNAAER
+904 PYIGENATER

-926 GTQIICFIDPKGSK
+926 DTQIICFIDPKGTE
-940 HTDYEHKADAYQLF
+940 HTSSLRKADIYKLF

-964 PNLKIKVV
+964 PHFKIKVV
-972 LKFYGDKDDV
+972 LKFYGDKDRVPED
-982 GERYRD
+982 YRD
-988 DWIKEGELKDFFLKQ
+988 YWIKKGKLNDFFLTMKS
-1003 LA
+1003 

>member
-1 MAKKKDVTTDNEIF
+1 MAKKKDLTTDNEIF
-15 VAQKLAEDELN
+15 VAQKLAEEELN
-26 INEINKPLEMLDF
+26 TNKINEPLEMLDF
-39 KSFDNNKDLLDYQ
+39 KSFDSNKELLDYQ
-52 QQALINAFRML
+52 QQALINAFRVL

-88 HCDFAKKKLNPLL
+88 NCDFAKKKLHPLL
-101 KSHFKVENHC
+101 KNHFKAENHC

-158 FSANEH
+158 FSANEN

-172 IEKYNRNK
+172 IEKYNRGK

-189 NLKSVTNKDFHH
+189 SLKSVTNKDFHR
-201 APKNSFIEKI
+201 APKGSFIEKI
-211 ALFYYRADLMSDE
+211 ALFYYRTDLMSDE

-253 KTESKRQAIF
+253 KSESKRQAIF

-334 ALLLLGMQKR
+334 ALLLLAMQKR
-344 HQTEGYFYDPLM
+344 YKTEGYFYDPLM

-408 DDKDKGYKVNVFK
+408 DDKDKGYKVKVFK
-421 ESLKSMDFKGLKE
+421 EGLKSMDFKGLKE

-440 NGHIEVII
+440 SGHIEVII

-467 CLIRIGDI
+467 CLIKIGDI

-562 QRLAYLDIDEA
+562 QRLAYLEIDEA
-573 IKKDLKPNAAM
+573 IKDSLKPNAAM
-584 LETLFVIPTN
+584 LETLFVIATK
-594 HASLEAILKIQKESE
+594 SESVKAILDLKEESSDP
-609 NKGENRGSWR
+609 SWC
-619 EIKLE
+619 EVELE
-624 KTPIKHALFVPCYRK
+624 KTPIEHDLFVPCYQEK
-639 EQTNALKISP
+639 SIKATDLESG
-649 SASFK
+649 SFK

-674 FILKHEIYDPKDYT
+674 FILKHEIYNPKDY
-688 LLKEMI
+688 E
-694 QTAHF
+694 
-699 KKVPTWHYKDL
+699 
-710 DHMISEIK
+710 
-718 GKKGYT
+718 
-724 LLKDLIQTAHFKK
+724 LLKDLIQTKRFEIELN
-737 VSTWHYKDLDH
+737 WHYKDLDY

-769 ALDSE
+769 ALDDE

-785 ADKKEELIQTIQE
+785 TDKKEELVKTIQE
-798 VKEYAPLDK
+798 VEEYAPLDK
-807 ETLRIKIAQGEIDPY
+807 ERTKIAQGEIDPY

-830 KTFKVDEAEL
+830 RTFKVDGAEL

-865 VESESDFLEELL
+865 VKSESDFLEELL
-877 KIVETLQENYDFWAF
+877 KITETLQENYDFWAF

-904 PYFNNAAER
+904 PYFNGATER
-913 KFFPDFIFWLQKG
+913 KFFPDFIFWLQKS

-940 HTDYEHKADAYQLF
+940 RTDYEHKADAYQLF
-954 KDKIFNPKND
+954 KDKIFNPKDD

-972 LKFYGDKDDV
+972 LKFYGDKDEV

-988 DWIKEGELKDFFLKQ
+988 YWIKKGKLEDFFLTLWPKFIERG
-1003 LA
+1003 

>member
-1 MAKKKDVTTDNEIF
+1 MAKKKQEVRNNEIF
-15 VAQKLAEDELN
+15 VAQKLAEEELN
-26 INEINKPLEMLDF
+26 ANEINEPLEMLDF
-39 KSFDNNKDLLDYQ
+39 KSFDNNKELLDYQ

-88 HCDFAKKKLNPLL
+88 NCDFAKKKLNHLL
-101 KSHFKVENHC
+101 KSYFKVENHC
-111 VSFENFINR
+111 VKFENFINR

-133 VIIKLVELLSVAI
+133 VIIKLVELLSVAMG
-146 RMGLI
+146 MGLI

-180 DYFKQIDFK
+180 DYSKQIDFK
-189 NLKSVTNKDFHH
+189 NLKSVENKDFYHS
-201 APKNSFIEKI
+201 PKDFFQKI

-224 ESKENLLNYKDYWDN
+224 ESKENLLNYKDCWDN

-263 SLLSLK
+263 SLLSQK

-306 VLLKKNNLNAFKEL
+306 VLLNKNNLSAFKEL
-320 KDLNDREKEIALLK
+320 KDLNDREKEITLLK

-344 HQTEGYFYDPLM
+344 HKTEGYFHDPLM

-364 VKNSDAEIFF
+364 VENSDAEIFF

-379 VIENDDGSD
+379 VIENDDESD

-401 NPEFLFS
+401 EPEFLFS
-408 DDKDKGYKVNVFK
+408 DGKDQKYKIEVFK
-421 ESLKSMDFKGLKE
+421 KGLNDLDLKGLKE

-475 TEWICE
+475 TEWIHE

-511 LVGSRTFDTGW
+511 LVGSRAFDTGW

-594 HASLEAILKIQKESE
+594 YASLEAILKFQKESE
-609 NKGENRGSWR
+609 NGGENRGSWR

-624 KTPIKHALFVPCYRK
+624 KTRIEHALFVPCYRK
-639 EQTNALKISP
+639 EQTNALKIPP

-665 YFHLMSEKH
+665 HFHLMSEKH
-674 FILKHEIYDPKDYT
+674 FILKHEIYNPKDYE
-688 LLKEMI
+688 LLKEM
-694 QTAHF
+694 
-699 KKVPTWHYKDL
+699 
-710 DHMISEIK
+710 
-718 GKKGYT
+718 
-724 LLKDLIQTAHFKK
+724 IQTAHFKK
-737 VSTWHYKDLDH
+737 VSTWHYKDLDY

-774 KIVHFKRIKVR
+774 KIVHFKRIQVR
-785 ADKKEELIQTIQE
+785 ASKKEALMKTIQE

-807 ETLRIKIAQGEIDPY
+807 E
-822 DTEKHKQD
+822 KHKQD
-830 KTFKVDEAEL
+830 RTFKVDEAEL

-865 VESESDFLEELL
+865 VKSESDFLEELL
-877 KIVETLQENYDFWAF
+877 KITETLQENYDFWAF

-898 LDNLFI
+898 LDHLFI
-904 PYFNNAAER
+904 PYIDNGTTER

-926 GTQIICFIDPKGSK
+926 NTQIICFIDPKGTK
-940 HTDYEHKADAYQLF
+940 IAEYEHKADAYKLF
-954 KDKIFNPKND
+954 KDKVFNPKND

-972 LKFYGDKDDV
+972 LKFYGDKDKV
-982 GERYRD
+982 AEGYRD
-988 DWIKEGELKDFFLKQ
+988 FWIEKGKLEYFFLDLKDWPDFIERG
-1003 LA
+1003 

>member
-1 MAKKKDVTTDNEIF
+1 MAKKKDLTSHNEIF

-26 INEINKPLEMLDF
+26 TNEINEPLERLDF
-39 KSFDNNKDLLDYQ
+39 KSFDSNKELLDYQ

-77 YAFYQKHYSFA
+77 YAFYQERYSFA
-88 HCDFAKKKLNPLL
+88 NCDFTHKKLNPLL
-101 KSHFKVENHC
+101 KSHFKVENKC

-158 FSANEH
+158 FSANEN

-172 IEKYNRNK
+172 IEKYNRGK
-180 DYFKQIDFK
+180 DFSKQIDFK
-189 NLKSVTNKDFHH
+189 NLKSITHKDFHR
-201 APKNSFIEKI
+201 APKGFFEKI
-211 ALFYYRADLMSDE
+211 ALFYYRADLMNDE

-253 KTESKRQAIF
+253 KSESKRQAIF

-306 VLLKKNNLNAFKEL
+306 VLLKKNNLNAFKDL

-344 HQTEGYFYDPLM
+344 YKTEGYFYDPLM

-364 VKNSDAEIFF
+364 VENSDAEIFF

-379 VIENDDGSD
+379 VIENDDGND
-388 FLKAKDDLLEELK
+388 FSKAKEDLLEEIK
-401 NPEFLFS
+401 DPEFLFS
-408 DDKDKGYKVNVFK
+408 DGKDKDYKVKVFK
-421 ESLKSMDFKGLKE
+421 EGLKSMDFKGLKE
-434 EVFYAS
+434 EVFYAN

-467 CLIRIGDI
+467 CLIKIGDI

-511 LVGSRTFDTGW
+511 LVGSRTFETGW

-573 IKKDLKPNAAM
+573 IKENLKPNAAM

-609 NKGENRGSWR
+609 NGGESRGSWR

-624 KTPIKHALFVPCYRK
+624 KTPIQHKLFVPCYRK
-639 EQTNALKISP
+639 EPTSILKIP
-649 SASFK
+649 ESASFK

-665 YFHLMSEKH
+665 YFNLMSEKH
-674 FILKHEIYDPKDYT
+674 FILKHEIYDPKDYAT
-688 LLKEMI
+688 LKDMI
-694 QTAHF
+694 Q
-699 KKVPTWHYKDL
+699 KV
-710 DHMISEIK
+710 
-718 GKKGYT
+718 
-724 LLKDLIQTAHFKK
+724 HFKK
-737 VSTWHYKDLDH
+737 VSTWHYKDLDY

-769 ALDSE
+769 ALDNE
-774 KIVHFKRIKVR
+774 KIVHFKRIKVK
-785 ADKKEELIQTIQE
+785 ADKQEALIKTIQE
-798 VKEYAPLDK
+798 VKEHAP
-807 ETLRIKIAQGEIDPY
+807 Y
-822 DTEKHKQD
+822 
-830 KTFKVDEAEL
+830 KTFEVDGTEL

-855 NCDWLKHVVK
+855 DCDWLKHVVK
-865 VESESDFLEELL
+865 VKSEIDFLQELQDQETT
-877 KIVETLQENYDFWAF
+877 KTLQENYDFWAF

-904 PYFNNAAER
+904 PYINDATER
-913 KFFPDFIFWLQKG
+913 RFFPDFIFWLQKG
-926 GTQIICFIDPKGSK
+926 GTQIICFIDPKGI
-940 HTDYEHKADAYQLF
+940 TYADYEHKADAYKLF
-954 KDKIFNPKND
+954 KDKIFSSKNNPHF
-964 PNLKIKVV
+964 KIKVV
-972 LKFYGDKDDV
+972 LKFYGDKDKV
-982 GERYRD
+982 GDNYRD
-988 DWIKEGELKDFFLKQ
+988 YWIQKGKLNDFFLTLKD
-1003 LA
+1003 

>member
-1 MAKKKDVTTDNEIF
+1 MAKKKDLTTDNEIF

-26 INEINKPLEMLDF
+26 ANEINEPLEMLDF
-39 KSFDNNKDLLDYQ
+39 KSFDNNKELLDYQ

-88 HCDFAKKKLNPLL
+88 NCDFAKKKLNPLL

-189 NLKSVTNKDFHH
+189 NLKSVTNKDFYH
-201 APKNSFIEKI
+201 APKGSFIEKI
-211 ALFYYRADLMSDE
+211 VLFYYRADLMSDE

-253 KTESKRQAIF
+253 KSESKRQAIF
-263 SLLSLK
+263 SLLSQK

-344 HQTEGYFYDPLM
+344 YQTEGYFYDPLM

-388 FLKAKDDLLEELK
+388 FLKAKEDLLEELK

-408 DDKDKGYKVNVFK
+408 DDKDKDYKVNVFK
-421 ESLKSMDFKGLKE
+421 ESLNRLDFKGLKE
-434 EVFYAS
+434 EVFYAN

-475 TEWICE
+475 TEWIHA

-573 IKKDLKPNAAM
+573 IKEKLKPNAAM

-609 NKGENRGSWR
+609 NGGENRGSWR

-624 KTPIKHALFVPCYRK
+624 KTPMKHALFVPCYRK

-649 SASFK
+649 SGSFK
-654 MSEKNFKDLKE
+654 MSAKNFKDLKE
-665 YFHLMSEKH
+665 YFNLMSEKH
-674 FILKHEIYDPKDYT
+674 FILKHEIYNPKDY
-688 LLKEMI
+688 
-694 QTAHF
+694 A
-699 KKVPTWHYKDL
+699 
-710 DHMISEIK
+710 
-718 GKKGYT
+718 
-724 LLKDLIQTAHFKK
+724 LLKDLIQTKRFEIELN
-737 VSTWHYKDLDH
+737 WHYKDLDDL
-748 MISEIKGKL
+748 ISILKKRL
-757 YPNQKVPKDEFN
+757 YFNQKVPKDEFN
-769 ALDSE
+769 ALDNE
-774 KIVHFKRIKVR
+774 KIVHFKRVKVR
-785 ADKKEELIQTIQE
+785 ADKKEKLIQTIQE

-807 ETLRIKIAQGEIDPY
+807 ETLRTKIAQGEIDLD
-822 DTEKHKQD
+822 DTEKHKQN
-830 KTFKVDEAEL
+830 KTFKVGDAEL

-877 KIVETLQENYDFWAF
+877 KITETLQENYDFWAF

-904 PYFNNAAER
+904 PYIDNGATER
-913 KFFPDFIFWLQKG
+913 RFFPDFIFWLQKG
-926 GTQIICFIDPKGSK
+926 NTQIICFIDPKGTK
-940 HTDYEHKADAYQLF
+940 IAEYEHKADAYKLF
-954 KDKIFNPKND
+954 KDKVFSSKND

-972 LKFYGDKDDV
+972 LKFYGDKDEVAD
-982 GERYRD
+982 GYRD
-988 DWIKEGELKDFFLKQ
+988 YWIKKGKLEDFFLT
-1003 LA
+1003 LIA

>member
-1 MAKKKDVTTDNEIF
+1 MAKKKDLTTDNEIF

-26 INEINKPLEMLDF
+26 TNKINEPLEMLDF
-39 KSFDNNKDLLDYQ
+39 KSFDNNKELLDYQ

-63 VAYFRDFKENKKEF
+63 IAYFRDFKENKKEF

-88 HCDFAKKKLNPLL
+88 NCDFAKKKLNHLL

-111 VSFENFINR
+111 VRFENFINR

-180 DYFKQIDFK
+180 DYAKQIDFK
-189 NLKSVTNKDFHH
+189 SLKSVKNKDFYR
-201 APKNSFIEKI
+201 APKDFFIEKI
-211 ALFYYRADLMSDE
+211 VLFYYRADLMNDE

-253 KTESKRQAIF
+253 KSESKRQAIF

-344 HQTEGYFYDPLM
+344 YKVEGYFYDPLM

-388 FLKAKDDLLEELK
+388 FLKAKEDLLEELK

-408 DDKDKGYKVNVFK
+408 DGKDKDYKVKVFK
-421 ESLKSMDFKGLKE
+421 EGLKSMDFKGLKE
-434 EVFYAS
+434 EVFYAN

-467 CLIRIGDI
+467 CLIKIGDI

-488 VSKNLSFKE
+488 ASKNLSFKE

-511 LVGSRTFDTGW
+511 LVGSRAFDTGW

-562 QRLAYLDIDEA
+562 QRLAYLEIDEA
-573 IKKDLKPNAAM
+573 IKEKLKPHAAM

-609 NKGENRGSWR
+609 NGGENRGSWR

-639 EQTNALKISP
+639 EQTNALKISQ

-674 FILKHEIYDPKDYT
+674 FILKHEIYNPKDY
-688 LLKEMI
+688 E
-694 QTAHF
+694 
-699 KKVPTWHYKDL
+699 
-710 DHMISEIK
+710 
-718 GKKGYT
+718 
-724 LLKDLIQTAHFKK
+724 LLKDMIQTAHFKK
-737 VSTWHYKDLDH
+737 VSTWHYKDLDY

-769 ALDSE
+769 ALDNE
-774 KIVHFKRIKVR
+774 KIVHFKRVKVR
-785 ADKKEELIQTIQE
+785 ADKKEKLIQTIQE

-807 ETLRIKIAQGEIDPY
+807 ERIKIAQGEIDPY
-822 DTEKHKQD
+822 DTEKHKQN
-830 KTFKVDEAEL
+830 KTFEVDGAEL

-865 VESESDFLEELL
+865 VESEIDFLKELQETETI
-877 KIVETLQENYDFWAF
+877 KTLQENYDFWAF

-904 PYFNNAAER
+904 PYIDNATER

-926 GTQIICFIDPKGSK
+926 DTQIICFIDPKGTE
-940 HTDYEHKADAYQLF
+940 HTSSLRKADPYKNLF
-954 KDKIFNPKND
+954 KDKVFNSKND

-972 LKFYGDKDDV
+972 LKFYGNKDKVPDD
-982 GERYRD
+982 YRHY
-988 DWIKEGELKDFFLKQ
+988 WIKKGKLEYFFLDLKD
-1003 LA
+1003 

>member
-1 MAKKKDVTTDNEIF
+1 MAKKKQEVRNNEIF
-15 VAQKLAEDELN
+15 VAQKLAEEELN
-26 INEINKPLEMLDF
+26 ANEINDPLEMLDF
-39 KSFDNNKDLLDYQ
+39 KSFDNDKELLDYQ
-52 QQALINAFRML
+52 QQALINAFRVL
-63 VAYFRDFKENKKEF
+63 TAYFRDFKENKKEF

-88 HCDFAKKKLNPLL
+88 NCDFAKKKLNHLL
-101 KSHFKVENHC
+101 KSHFKVENQR

-133 VIIKLVELLSVAI
+133 VIIKLVELLSVAMG
-146 RMGLI
+146 MGLI

-158 FSANEH
+158 FSANEN

-172 IEKYNRNK
+172 IEKYNRRK
-180 DYFKQIDFK
+180 DFSKQIDFK
-189 NLKSVTNKDFHH
+189 NLKEVTNKDFHR
-201 APKNSFIEKI
+201 APKDFFEKI
-211 ALFYYRADLMSDE
+211 ALFYYRADLMNDE
-224 ESKENLLNYKDYWDN
+224 ESKENLLNYKDYWDH

-253 KTESKRQAIF
+253 KSESKRQAIF

-286 TAVYNLSVGEWVK
+286 TSVYNLSVGEWVK

-344 HQTEGYFYDPLM
+344 YKTEGYFHDPLM

-364 VKNSDAEIFF
+364 VENSDAEIFF

-379 VIENDDGSD
+379 VIENDDGSG
-388 FLKAKDDLLEELK
+388 FLKAKEDLLEEIK
-401 NPEFLFS
+401 DPEFLFS
-408 DDKDKGYKVNVFK
+408 DGKDKDYKVKVFK
-421 ESLKSMDFKGLKE
+421 EGLKSMDFKGLKE
-434 EVFYAS
+434 EVFYANS
-440 NGHIEVII
+440 GHIEVII

-467 CLIRIGDI
+467 CLIKIGDI
-475 TEWICE
+475 TEWIYE

-511 LVGSRTFDTGW
+511 LVGSRTFETGW

-562 QRLAYLDIDEA
+562 QRLAYLEIDEA
-573 IKKDLKPNAAM
+573 IKKALKPNAAM

-609 NKGENRGSWR
+609 NRGENRGSWR

-639 EQTNALKISP
+639 EPTSVLELPEN
-649 SASFK
+649 ASFK

-665 YFHLMSEKH
+665 YFNLMSEKH
-674 FILKHEIYDPKDYT
+674 FILKHEIYDPKDYEQ
-688 LLKEMI
+688 LKKMI
-694 QTAHF
+694 Q
-699 KKVPTWHYKDL
+699 K
-710 DHMISEIK
+710 
-718 GKKGYT
+718 
-724 LLKDLIQTAHFKK
+724 AHFKK
-737 VSTWHYKDLDH
+737 VSTWHYKDLDY

-769 ALDSE
+769 ALDNE

-785 ADKKEELIQTIQE
+785 ADKEEALIKTIQE
-798 VKEYAPLDK
+798 VKEHAPLDK

-822 DTEKHKQD
+822 DAEKHKQD
-830 KTFKVDEAEL
+830 KTFEVDDAEL

-865 VESESDFLEELL
+865 VESEIDFLKELQETETM
-877 KIVETLQENYDFWAF
+877 KTLQENYDFWAF

-904 PYFNNAAER
+904 PYTNNAAER
-913 KFFPDFIFWLQKG
+913 HFFPDFIFWLQKG
-926 GTQIICFIDPKGSK
+926 DTQIICFIDPKGI
-940 HTDYEHKADAYQLF
+940 TYADYEHKADAYKLF

-964 PNLKIKVV
+964 PHFKIKVV
-972 LKFYGDKDDV
+972 LKFYGNKDRVAD
-982 GERYRD
+982 GYRD
-988 DWIKEGELKDFFLKQ
+988 YWIKKGKLNDFFLTLKD
-1003 LA
+1003 

>member
-1 MAKKKDVTTDNEIF
+1 MAKKKDLTSYNEIF
-15 VAQKLAEDELN
+15 VAQKLAEEELN
-26 INEINKPLEMLDF
+26 TNEINEPLERLDF
-39 KSFDNNKDLLDYQ
+39 KSFDSNKELLDYQ

-63 VAYFRDFKENKKEF
+63 AAYFRDFKGSKKEF

-88 HCDFAKKKLNPLL
+88 NCDFTNKKLNPLL
-101 KSHFKVENHC
+101 KAYFKVENHC

-133 VIIKLVELLSVAI
+133 VIIKLVELLSVAMG
-146 RMGLI
+146 MGLI

-158 FSANEH
+158 FSANEN

-172 IEKYNRNK
+172 IEKYNRGK
-180 DYFKQIDFK
+180 DFSKQIDFK
-189 NLKSVTNKDFHH
+189 NLKKVTHKDFHR
-201 APKNSFIEKI
+201 APKDSFIKQI

-253 KTESKRQAIF
+253 KSESKRQAIF

-286 TAVYNLSVGEWVK
+286 TSVYNLSVGEWVK

-306 VLLKKNNLNAFKEL
+306 VLLKKNNLNAFKDI

-344 HQTEGYFYDPLM
+344 YKTEGYFYDPLM

-364 VKNSDAEIFF
+364 VENSDAEIFF

-379 VIENDDGSD
+379 VIENDDGND
-388 FLKAKDDLLEELK
+388 FVKAKEDLLEELK
-401 NPEFLFS
+401 DPEFLFS
-408 DDKDKGYKVNVFK
+408 ANKDKDYKVKVFK
-421 ESLKSMDFKGLKE
+421 EGLKSMDFKGLKE

-440 NGHIEVII
+440 SGHIEVII

-459 LNTSDKVF
+459 LNASDKVF

-497 ESYFSQIDKSSINI
+497 ESYFSQIDRSSINI
-511 LVGSRTFDTGW
+511 LLGSRTFETGW

-609 NKGENRGSWR
+609 NRGENRGSWR
-619 EIKLE
+619 EIILE
-624 KTPIKHALFVPCYRK
+624 ETPIEHKLFVPCYRK
-639 EQTNALKISP
+639 EPTSILELPEN
-649 SASFK
+649 ASFK
-654 MSEKNFKDLKE
+654 MSKKNFKDLKE
-665 YFHLMSEKH
+665 YFNLMSEKH
-674 FILKHEIYDPKDYT
+674 FILKHEIYNPKDYAM
-688 LLKEMI
+688 LKDMI
-694 QTAHF
+694 QKAR
-699 KKVPTWHYKDL
+699 V
-710 DHMISEIK
+710 
-718 GKKGYT
+718 
-724 LLKDLIQTAHFKK
+724 KK
-737 VSTWHYKDLDH
+737 VSTWHYKDLDY
-748 MISEIKGKL
+748 MISEIKSKL

-774 KIVHFKRIKVR
+774 KIVHFKRIKVK
-785 ADKKEELIQTIQE
+785 ADKQEALIKTIQE
-798 VKEYAPLDK
+798 VKEHAPLDK
-807 ETLRIKIAQGEIDPY
+807 ETLIKKIAQGEIDPY

-830 KTFKVDEAEL
+830 KTFKVDDAEL

-855 NCDWLKHVVK
+855 DCDWLKHVVK
-865 VESESDFLEELL
+865 VKSEIDFLQELQDQETT
-877 KIVETLQENYDFWAF
+877 KTLQANYDFWAF

-904 PYFNNAAER
+904 PYINDAAER
-913 KFFPDFIFWLQKG
+913 RFFPDFVFWLQKG
-926 GTQIICFIDPKGSK
+926 DTQIICFIDPKGTKIS
-940 HTDYEHKADAYQLF
+940 DYQHKADAYKLF

-964 PNLKIKVV
+964 PHFKIKVV
-972 LKFYGDKDDV
+972 LKFYGDKDKV
-982 GERYRD
+982 GDNYRD
-988 DWIKEGELKDFFLKQ
+988 YWIQKGKLNDFFLTLKD
-1003 LA
+1003 

>member
-1 MAKKKDVTTDNEIF
+1 MAKKKDLTTHNEIF
-15 VAQKLAEDELN
+15 VAQKLAEEELD
-26 INEINKPLEMLDF
+26 INEINEPLEMLDF
-39 KSFDNNKDLLDYQ
+39 KSFDNNKELLDYQ

-63 VAYFRDFKENKKEF
+63 VAYFRDFKEDKKEF

-172 IEKYNRNK
+172 IEKYNRGK

-189 NLKSVTNKDFHH
+189 SLKSVTHKDFYR
-201 APKNSFIEKI
+201 APKDFFIEKI
-211 ALFYYRADLMSDE
+211 TLFYYRADLMNDE

-253 KTESKRQAIF
+253 KSESKRQAIF

-306 VLLKKNNLNAFKEL
+306 VLLKKNNLNAFKDL

-344 HQTEGYFYDPLM
+344 YRTEGYFYDPLM

-388 FLKAKDDLLEELK
+388 FLKAKEDLLEELK
-401 NPEFLFS
+401 KPEFLFS
-408 DDKDKGYKVNVFK
+408 DDKDKDDKVKVFK
-421 ESLKSMDFKGLKE
+421 EGLKSMDFKGLKE
-434 EVFYAS
+434 EVFYAN

-511 LVGSRTFDTGW
+511 LVGSRTFETGW

-573 IKKDLKPNAAM
+573 IKKDLKPHAAM

-594 HASLEAILKIQKESE
+594 HASLEAILKFQKESE
-609 NKGENRGSWR
+609 NGGENRGSWR

-624 KTPIKHALFVPCYRK
+624 KTPMKHALFVPCYRK
-639 EQTNALKISP
+639 EQTNALKIPP

-699 KKVPTWHYKDL
+699 KKV
-710 DHMISEIK
+710 
-718 GKKGYT
+718 
-724 LLKDLIQTAHFKK
+724 
-737 VSTWHYKDLDH
+737 STWHYKDLDC

-769 ALDSE
+769 ALDNE
-774 KIVHFKRIKVR
+774 KIVHFKRVKVR
-785 ADKKEELIQTIQE
+785 ADKKEELVKKIQE
-798 VKEYAPLDK
+798 VEEYAPLDK
-807 ETLRIKIAQGEIDPY
+807 ETLRTKIAQGEIDPY

-830 KTFKVDEAEL
+830 RTFKVGDAEL

-865 VESESDFLEELL
+865 VKSESDFLEELL
-877 KIVETLQENYDFWAF
+877 KITETLQENYDFWAF
-892 SKIDEH
+892 SKIDEY

-904 PYFNNAAER
+904 PYIDNSTGER

-926 GTQIICFIDPKGSK
+926 NTQIICFIDPKGTK
-940 HTDYEHKADAYQLF
+940 IAEYQNKADAYQLF
-954 KDKIFNPKND
+954 KDKIFNPKDD
-964 PNLKIKVV
+964 PNFKIKVV

-988 DWIKEGELKDFFLKQ
+988 LWIEKGKLEYFFLDLKD
-1003 LA
+1003 

>member
-1 MAKKKDVTTDNEIF
+1 MAKKKDLTSYNEIF

-26 INEINKPLEMLDF
+26 TNEINEPLERLDF
-39 KSFDNNKDLLDYQ
+39 KSFDSNKELLDYQ

-63 VAYFRDFKENKKEF
+63 VAYFRDFKGSKKEF
-77 YAFYQKHYSFA
+77 YAFYQEHYSFA
-88 HCDFAKKKLNPLL
+88 NCDFTHKKLNHLL
-101 KSHFKVENHC
+101 KAYFKVENHC

-133 VIIKLVELLSVAI
+133 VIIKLVELLSVA
-146 RMGLI
+146 MGMDLI

-158 FSANEH
+158 FSANEN

-172 IEKYNRNK
+172 IEKYNRGK
-180 DYFKQIDFK
+180 DYSKQIDFK
-189 NLKSVTNKDFHH
+189 NLKSVTHKDFYH
-201 APKNSFIEKI
+201 APKDSFIKQI
-211 ALFYYRADLMSDE
+211 ALFYYRADLMNDE

-253 KTESKRQAIF
+253 KSESKRQAIF

-286 TAVYNLSVGEWVK
+286 TSVYNLSVGEWVK

-306 VLLKKNNLNAFKEL
+306 VLLKKNNLSAFKDL
-320 KDLNDREKEIALLK
+320 KDLNDREKEIAFLK

-344 HQTEGYFYDPLM
+344 YKTEGYFYDPLM

-364 VKNSDAEIFF
+364 VENSDAEIFF

-379 VIENDDGSD
+379 VIENDDGND
-388 FLKAKDDLLEELK
+388 FLKAKEYLLEEIK
-401 NPEFLFS
+401 DPEFLFS
-408 DDKDKGYKVNVFK
+408 DGKDKDYKVKVFK
-421 ESLKSMDFKGLKE
+421 EGLKSMDFKGLKE

-467 CLIRIGDI
+467 CLIKIGDI

-497 ESYFSQIDKSSINI
+497 ESYFSQIDRSSINI
-511 LVGSRTFDTGW
+511 LVGSRTFETGW

-594 HASLEAILKIQKESE
+594 HASLEAILTIQKESE
-609 NKGENRGSWR
+609 NRGESRGSWR

-624 KTPIKHALFVPCYRK
+624 KTLIEHDLFVPCYRK
-639 EQTNALKISP
+639 EPTSILKIP
-649 SASFK
+649 ESASFK

-665 YFHLMSEKH
+665 CFNLMSEKH
-674 FILKHEIYDPKDYT
+674 FILKHEIYDPKDYAT
-688 LLKEMI
+688 LKDMI
-694 QTAHF
+694 Q
-699 KKVPTWHYKDL
+699 K
-710 DHMISEIK
+710 
-718 GKKGYT
+718 
-724 LLKDLIQTAHFKK
+724 AHFKK
-737 VSTWHYKDLDH
+737 VSTWHYKDLDY

-769 ALDSE
+769 ALDNE
-774 KIVHFKRIKVR
+774 KIVHFKRIKVK
-785 ADKKEELIQTIQE
+785 ADKQEALIKTIQE

-807 ETLRIKIAQGEIDPY
+807 ETLIKKIAQGEIDPY
-822 DTEKHKQD
+822 DTEKHKQG
-830 KTFKVDEAEL
+830 KTFEVDGAEL

-855 NCDWLKHVVK
+855 DCDWLKHVVK
-865 VESESDFLEELL
+865 VKSEIDFLQELQDQ
-877 KIVETLQENYDFWAF
+877 ETTKMLQANYDFWAF

-904 PYFNNAAER
+904 PYINDATER
-913 KFFPDFIFWLQKG
+913 RFFPDFIFWLQKG
-926 GTQIICFIDPKGSK
+926 DTQIICFIDPKGTKIS
-940 HTDYEHKADAYQLF
+940 DYQHKADAYKLF

-964 PNLKIKVV
+964 PYFKIKVV

-982 GERYRD
+982 GDNYRD
-988 DWIKEGELKDFFLKQ
+988 YWIKKGKLNDFFLTLKD
-1003 LA
+1003 

>member
-1 MAKKKDVTTDNEIF
+1 MAKKKQEVRNNEIF
-15 VAQKLAEDELN
+15 VAQKLAEEELN
-26 INEINKPLEMLDF
+26 INEINDPLEMLDF
-39 KSFDNNKDLLDYQ
+39 KSFDNNKELLDYQ

-63 VAYFRDFKENKKEF
+63 IAYFRDFKEDKKEF

-88 HCDFAKKKLNPLL
+88 NCDFAKKKLNHLL
-101 KSHFKVENHC
+101 KSYFKVENGC
-111 VSFENFINR
+111 VKFENFINR

-158 FSANEH
+158 FSANEN

-172 IEKYNRNK
+172 IEKYNRGK

-189 NLKSVTNKDFHH
+189 NLKSVKNKDFYH
-201 APKNSFIEKI
+201 ASKDFFQKI
-211 ALFYYRADLMSDE
+211 ALFYYRADLMNDE
-224 ESKENLLNYKDYWDN
+224 ESKENLLSYKDCWDN

-263 SLLSLK
+263 SLLSLR

-306 VLLKKNNLNAFKEL
+306 VLLKKNNLNALKEL

-344 HQTEGYFYDPLM
+344 YKTEGYFYDPLM

-379 VIENDDGSD
+379 VIENDDESD

-408 DDKDKGYKVNVFK
+408 DDKDKDYKVKVFK
-421 ESLKSMDFKGLKE
+421 EGLNDMDFKGLKE
-434 EVFYAS
+434 AVFYAS

-467 CLIRIGDI
+467 CLIKIGDI

-573 IKKDLKPNAAM
+573 IKKALKPNAAM

-594 HASLEAILKIQKESE
+594 HASLEAILKFQKESE

-665 YFHLMSEKH
+665 YFNLMSEKH
-674 FILKHEIYDPKDYT
+674 FILKHEIYNPKDYT

-694 QTAHF
+694 QTA
-699 KKVPTWHYKDL
+699 Y
-710 DHMISEIK
+710 
-718 GKKGYT
+718 
-724 LLKDLIQTAHFKK
+724 FKK
-737 VSTWHYKDLDH
+737 VSTWHYKDLDY

-769 ALDSE
+769 ALDNE
-774 KIVHFKRIKVR
+774 KIVHFKRIKVK
-785 ADKKEELIQTIQE
+785 ADKKEKLIQTIQE
-798 VKEYAPLDK
+798 VKEYAPLD
-807 ETLRIKIAQGEIDPY
+807 RD
-822 DTEKHKQD
+822 KHKQN
-830 KTFKVDEAEL
+830 KTFKVDDAEL

-865 VESESDFLEELL
+865 VKSESDFLEELL
-877 KIVETLQENYDFWAF
+877 KITETLQENYDFWAF

-904 PYFNNAAER
+904 PYIDNGATER
-913 KFFPDFIFWLQKG
+913 KFFPDFIFWLEKG
-926 GTQIICFIDPKGSK
+926 DTQIICFIDPKGSK
-940 HTDYEHKADAYQLF
+940 HTDYEYKADAYQLF

-972 LKFYGDKDDV
+972 LKFYGNKDDV

-988 DWIKEGELKDFFLKQ
+988 DWIKEGKLEDFFLTLK
-1003 LA
+1003 A

>member
-1 MAKKKDVTTDNEIF
+1 MAKKKQEVRNNEIF
-15 VAQKLAEDELN
+15 VAQKLAEEELDT
-26 INEINKPLEMLDF
+26 NEINEPLEMLDF
-39 KSFDNNKDLLDYQ
+39 KSFDSNKELLDYQ

-88 HCDFAKKKLNPLL
+88 NCDFAKKKLNPLL
-101 KSHFKVENHC
+101 KSHFKVENGY
-111 VSFENFINR
+111 VKFENFINR

-180 DYFKQIDFK
+180 DYSKQIDFK
-189 NLKSVTNKDFHH
+189 SLKSVKNKDFYH
-201 APKNSFIEKI
+201 APKGSFIEKI

-344 HQTEGYFYDPLM
+344 YQTEGYFYDPLM

-388 FLKAKDDLLEELK
+388 FLKAKEDLLEEIK

-408 DDKDKGYKVNVFK
+408 DGKDKEKEYKIKVFK
-421 ESLKSMDFKGLKE
+421 ESLNDMDFKGLKE
-434 EVFYAS
+434 AVFYAS

-448 NPKNNQEIAFK
+448 NHKNNQEIAFK

-594 HASLEAILKIQKESE
+594 HASLEAILKFQKESE
-609 NKGENRGSWR
+609 NGGENRGSWR

-674 FILKHEIYDPKDYT
+674 FILKHEIYNPKDYT
-688 LLKEMI
+688 LLKDMI
-694 QTAHF
+694 QKEHF

-710 DHMISEIK
+710 D
-718 GKKGYT
+718 Y
-724 LLKDLIQTAHFKK
+724 
-737 VSTWHYKDLDH
+737 

-757 YPNQKVPKDEFN
+757 YLNQKVPKDEFN
-769 ALDSE
+769 ALDNE
-774 KIVHFKRIKVR
+774 KIVHFKRIKVK
-785 ADKKEELIQTIQE
+785 ADKKEKLIQTIQE

-807 ETLRIKIAQGEIDPY
+807 ETLIMKIAQGEIDPY
-822 DTEKHKQD
+822 DTEKHKQN
-830 KTFKVDEAEL
+830 KTFEVDGAEL

-865 VESESDFLEELL
+865 VKSESDFLEELL
-877 KIVETLQENYDFWAF
+877 KITETLQENYDFWAF

-904 PYFNNAAER
+904 PYIDNGATER
-913 KFFPDFIFWLQKG
+913 KFFPDFIFWLEKG

-940 HTDYEHKADAYQLF
+940 HTDYEHKADAYKLF
-954 KDKIFNPKND
+954 KDKVFSSKDD

-972 LKFYGDKDDV
+972 LKFYGDKDGV

>member
-1 MAKKKDVTTDNEIF
+1 MAKKKQEIRNNEIF
-15 VAQKLAEDELN
+15 VAQKLAEEELN
-26 INEINKPLEMLDF
+26 ANEINDPLEMLDF
-39 KSFDNNKDLLDYQ
+39 KSFDSNKELLDYQ
-52 QQALINAFRML
+52 QQALINAFRVL
-63 VAYFRDFKENKKEF
+63 VAYFRDFKEDKKEF
-77 YAFYQKHYSFA
+77 YAFYQKHYSFTN
-88 HCDFAKKKLNPLL
+88 CDFAKKKLNHLL
-101 KSHFKVENHC
+101 KSYFKVENHC
-111 VSFENFINR
+111 VRFENFINR

-133 VIIKLVELLSVAI
+133 VIIKLVELLSVAMG
-146 RMGLI
+146 MGLI

-158 FSANEH
+158 FSANEN
-164 LIKQFEKE
+164 LIQQFKKE

-180 DYFKQIDFK
+180 DFSKQIDFK
-189 NLKSVTNKDFHH
+189 NLKSVKNKDFYHS
-201 APKNSFIEKI
+201 PKDFFQKI

-224 ESKENLLNYKDYWDN
+224 ESKENLLNYKDCWDN

-306 VLLKKNNLNAFKEL
+306 VLLKKNNLSAFKEL

-344 HQTEGYFYDPLM
+344 YKTDGYFHDPLM

-364 VKNSDAEIFF
+364 VENSDAEIFF

-379 VIENDDGSD
+379 VIENDDESD

-408 DDKDKGYKVNVFK
+408 DGKDQDYKIEVFK
-421 ESLKSMDFKGLKE
+421 ESLKGMDFKGLKE
-434 EVFYAS
+434 AVFYAS

-475 TEWICE
+475 TEWIRE

-511 LVGSRTFDTGW
+511 LVGSRSFDTGW

-573 IKKDLKPNAAM
+573 IKDRLKPNAAM

-594 HASLEAILKIQKESE
+594 HASLEAILKFQKESE
-609 NKGENRGSWR
+609 NGGENRGSWH

-624 KTPIKHALFVPCYRK
+624 KTRIKHALFVPCYRK
-639 EQTNALKISP
+639 EQTNALKIPP

-688 LLKEMI
+688 LLKDMI
-694 QTAHF
+694 Q
-699 KKVPTWHYKDL
+699 K
-710 DHMISEIK
+710 E
-718 GKKGYT
+718 
-724 LLKDLIQTAHFKK
+724 HFKK
-737 VSTWHYKDLDH
+737 VSTWHYKDLDY

-769 ALDSE
+769 ALDNE
-774 KIVHFKRIKVR
+774 KIVHFKRIKVK
-785 ADKKEELIQTIQE
+785 ADKKEALMKAIQE
-798 VKEYAPLDK
+798 AKEYAPLDK
-807 ETLRIKIAQGEIDPY
+807 D
-822 DTEKHKQD
+822 KQD
-830 KTFKVDEAEL
+830 RTFKVDDAEL

-865 VESESDFLEELL
+865 VKSEIDFLKELQETETI
-877 KIVETLQENYDFWAF
+877 KTLQENYDFWAF

-904 PYFNNAAER
+904 PYIDNAAER
-913 KFFPDFIFWLQKG
+913 RFFPDFIFWLQKG
-926 GTQIICFIDPKGSK
+926 GTQIICFIDPKGTK
-940 HTDYEHKADAYQLF
+940 IAEYQNKADAYQLF
-954 KDKIFNPKND
+954 EDKVFNPKDN

-972 LKFYGDKDDV
+972 LKFYGNKDDV

-988 DWIKEGELKDFFLKQ
+988 YWIEKGKLEYFFLDLKDQPDLIERG
-1003 LA
+1003 

>member
-1 MAKKKDVTTDNEIF
+1 MAKKKDLTTDNEIF
-15 VAQKLAEDELN
+15 VAQKLAEEELN
-26 INEINKPLEMLDF
+26 TNEINEPLERLDF
-39 KSFDNNKDLLDYQ
+39 KSFDSNKELLDYQ

-88 HCDFAKKKLNPLL
+88 NCDFAKKKLNPLL
-101 KSHFKVENHC
+101 KNHFKVENHC

-158 FSANEH
+158 FSANEN
-164 LIKQFEKE
+164 LIKQFGKE
-172 IEKYNRNK
+172 IEKYNRGK
-180 DYFKQIDFK
+180 DHSKQIGFK
-189 NLKSVTNKDFHH
+189 NLKSVKNEDFYH
-201 APKNSFIEKI
+201 APKNFLMKQI
-211 ALFYYRADLMSDE
+211 ALFYYRADLMNDE

-253 KTESKRQAIF
+253 KSESKRQAIF
-263 SLLSLK
+263 SLLALK

-306 VLLKKNNLNAFKEL
+306 VLLKKNNLSAFKEL

-334 ALLLLGMQKR
+334 ALLLLSMQKR
-344 HQTEGYFYDPLM
+344 YQTEGYFYDPLM

-379 VIENDDGSD
+379 VIENDDESD
-388 FLKAKDDLLEELK
+388 FLKAKEDLLEELMK
-401 NPEFLFS
+401 PEFLFS
-408 DDKDKGYKVNVFK
+408 DNKDKDYKVQVFK
-421 ESLKSMDFKGLKE
+421 EGLKSMDFKGLKE
-434 EVFYAS
+434 EVFYAN

-467 CLIRIGDI
+467 CLIKIGDI
-475 TEWICE
+475 TEWIYE

-535 GLDDDAKKLVKQSF
+535 GLDDDAKKFVKQSF

-562 QRLAYLDIDEA
+562 QRLAYLEIDES
-573 IKKDLKPNAAM
+573 IKKALKPNAAM

-594 HASLEAILKIQKESE
+594 HASLEAILKFQKESE
-609 NKGENRGSWR
+609 NRGKDRGSWR

-624 KTPIKHALFVPCYRK
+624 ETPIEHALFVPCYRK
-639 EQTNALKISP
+639 EPTSMLELPENAW
-649 SASFK
+649 FK
-654 MSEKNFKDLKE
+654 MSGENFKDLKE
-665 YFHLMSEKH
+665 YFNLMSEKH
-674 FILKHEIYDPKDYT
+674 FILKHEIYDPKDYAQ
-688 LLKEMI
+688 LKRMI
-694 QTAHF
+694 QEAR
-699 KKVPTWHYKDL
+699 
-710 DHMISEIK
+710 
-718 GKKGYT
+718 
-724 LLKDLIQTAHFKK
+724 FKK
-737 VSTWHYKDLDH
+737 VSTWHYKDLDY

-769 ALDSE
+769 ALDNE
-774 KIVHFKRIKVR
+774 KIVHFKRIKVK
-785 ADKKEELIQTIQE
+785 ASKKEELVKKIQE
-798 VKEYAPLDK
+798 VKEYVPLDK
-807 ETLRIKIAQGEIDPY
+807 ETLRKKIAQGEIDPY

-830 KTFKVDEAEL
+830 KTFEVDGAEL

-865 VESESDFLEELL
+865 VKSESDFLEELL
-877 KIVETLQENYDFWAF
+877 KITETLQENYDFWAF

-913 KFFPDFIFWLQKG
+913 RFFPDFIFWLQKG

-940 HTDYEHKADAYQLF
+940 HTDYEHKADAYKLF

-964 PNLKIKVV
+964 PHCKIKKIKVV
-972 LKFYGDKDDV
+972 LKFYGNKDDV
-982 GERYRD
+982 GDKYKD
-988 DWIKEGELKDFFLKQ
+988 DWIQKDKLKDFFSDLI
-1003 LA
+1003 A

>member
-1 MAKKKDVTTDNEIF
+1 MAKKKDLTSYNEIF
-15 VAQKLAEDELN
+15 VAQKLAEEELN
-26 INEINKPLEMLDF
+26 ANEINEPLERLDF
-39 KSFDNNKDLLDYQ
+39 KSFDDNKELLDYQ

-63 VAYFRDFKENKKEF
+63 VAYFRDFKGSKKEF
-77 YAFYQKHYSFA
+77 YAFYQEHYSFA
-88 HCDFAKKKLNPLL
+88 HCDFTHKKLNPLL
-101 KSHFKVENHC
+101 KSHFKVENQR

-158 FSANEH
+158 FSANEN

-172 IEKYNRNK
+172 IEKYNRGK
-180 DYFKQIDFK
+180 DFSKQIDFK
-189 NLKSVTNKDFHH
+189 NLKKVTHKDFHR
-201 APKNSFIEKI
+201 APKDSFIKQI
-211 ALFYYRADLMSDE
+211 ALFYYRADLMNDE

-253 KTESKRQAIF
+253 KSESKRQAIF

-286 TAVYNLSVGEWVK
+286 TSVYNLSVGEWVK

-306 VLLKKNNLNAFKEL
+306 VLLKKNNLSAFKDL
-320 KDLNDREKEIALLK
+320 KDLNDREKEITLLK

-344 HQTEGYFYDPLM
+344 YKIKGYFYDPLM

-364 VKNSDAEIFF
+364 VESSDAEIFF

-379 VIENDDGSD
+379 VIENDDGND
-388 FLKAKDDLLEELK
+388 FSKAKEDLLEELK
-401 NPEFLFS
+401 DPEFLFS
-408 DDKDKGYKVNVFK
+408 ANKDKDYKVKVFK
-421 ESLKSMDFKGLKE
+421 EGLKSMDFKGLKE

-440 NGHIEVII
+440 SGHIEVII

-467 CLIRIGDI
+467 CLIKIGDI

-511 LVGSRTFDTGW
+511 LVGSRTFETGW

-549 GRGVRIESVKNQR
+549 GRGVRIESLKNQR

-609 NKGENRGSWR
+609 NRGENRGSWR
-619 EIKLE
+619 EITLE
-624 KTPIKHALFVPCYRK
+624 KTPIKHKLFVPCYRK
-639 EQTNALKISP
+639 EPTSILKISP
-649 SASFK
+649 NASFK

-665 YFHLMSEKH
+665 YFNLMSEKH
-674 FILKHEIYDPKDYT
+674 FILKHEIYDPKDYAT
-688 LLKEMI
+688 LKDMI
-694 QTAHF
+694 Q
-699 KKVPTWHYKDL
+699 K
-710 DHMISEIK
+710 
-718 GKKGYT
+718 
-724 LLKDLIQTAHFKK
+724 AHFKK
-737 VSTWHYKDLDH
+737 VSTWHYKDLDY

-774 KIVHFKRIKVR
+774 KIVHFKRIKVK
-785 ADKKEELIQTIQE
+785 ADKQEALIKTIQE
-798 VKEYAPLDK
+798 VKEHAPLDK
-807 ETLRIKIAQGEIDPY
+807 ETLIKKIAQGEIDPY
-822 DTEKHKQD
+822 DTEKHKQG
-830 KTFKVDEAEL
+830 KTFEVDGAEL

-855 NCDWLKHVVK
+855 DCDWLKHVVK
-865 VESESDFLEELL
+865 VKSEIDFLQELQDQETT
-877 KIVETLQENYDFWAF
+877 KTLQKNYDFWAF

-904 PYFNNAAER
+904 PYINNVAER
-913 KFFPDFIFWLQKG
+913 RFFPDFIFWLQKSD
-926 GTQIICFIDPKGSK
+926 TQIICFIDPKGI
-940 HTDYEHKADAYQLF
+940 TYADYEHKADAYKLF

-964 PNLKIKVV
+964 PNFKIKVV
-972 LKFYGDKDDV
+972 LKFYGDKNRV
-982 GERYRD
+982 GDNYRD
-988 DWIKEGELKDFFLKQ
+988 YWIQKGKLNDFFLTLKD
-1003 LA
+1003 

>member
-1 MAKKKDVTTDNEIF
+1 MAKKKDLTSYNEIF

-26 INEINKPLEMLDF
+26 TNEINEPLERLDF
-39 KSFDNNKDLLDYQ
+39 KSFDNNKELLDYQ

-63 VAYFRDFKENKKEF
+63 VAYFRDFKGSKKEF
-77 YAFYQKHYSFA
+77 YAFYQEHYSFA
-88 HCDFAKKKLNPLL
+88 NCDFTHKKLNSLL
-101 KSHFKVENHC
+101 KSHFKVENKR

-133 VIIKLVELLSVAI
+133 VIIKLVELLSVAMG
-146 RMGLI
+146 MGLI

-158 FSANEH
+158 FSANEN

-172 IEKYNRNK
+172 IEKYNRGK
-180 DYFKQIDFK
+180 DFSKQIDFK
-189 NLKSVTNKDFHH
+189 NLKSITHKDFHR
-201 APKNSFIEKI
+201 APKDSVINQIT
-211 ALFYYRADLMSDE
+211 LFYYRADLMNDE

-253 KTESKRQAIF
+253 KSESKRQAIF

-286 TAVYNLSVGEWVK
+286 TSVYNLSVGEWVK

-306 VLLKKNNLNAFKEL
+306 VLLKKNNLNAFKDL

-344 HQTEGYFYDPLM
+344 YKVEGYFYDPLM

-364 VKNSDAEIFF
+364 VENSDAEIFF

-379 VIENDDGSD
+379 VIENDDGND
-388 FLKAKDDLLEELK
+388 FLKAKEDLLEEIK
-401 NPEFLFS
+401 DPEFLFS
-408 DDKDKGYKVNVFK
+408 ANKDKDYKVKVFK
-421 ESLKSMDFKGLKE
+421 EGLKSMDFKGLKE
-434 EVFYAS
+434 EVFYAN

-467 CLIRIGDI
+467 CLIKIGDI

-511 LVGSRTFDTGW
+511 LVGSRTFETGW

-573 IKKDLKPNAAM
+573 IKKSLKPNAAM

-594 HASLEAILKIQKESE
+594 HASLEAILTIQKESE
-609 NKGENRGSWR
+609 NRGESRGSWR
-619 EIKLE
+619 EITLE
-624 KTPIKHALFVPCYRK
+624 KTHIKHALFVPCYRK
-639 EQTNALKISP
+639 EPTSITELP
-649 SASFK
+649 ESASFK

-665 YFHLMSEKH
+665 YFNLMSEKH
-674 FILKHEIYDPKDYT
+674 FILKHEIYDPKDYAT
-688 LLKEMI
+688 LKDMI
-694 QTAHF
+694 QKAH
-699 KKVPTWHYKDL
+699 V
-710 DHMISEIK
+710 
-718 GKKGYT
+718 
-724 LLKDLIQTAHFKK
+724 KK
-737 VSTWHYKDLDH
+737 VSTWHYKDLDY

-769 ALDSE
+769 ALDNE
-774 KIVHFKRIKVR
+774 KIVHFKRIKVK
-785 ADKKEELIQTIQE
+785 ADKQEALIKTIQE
-798 VKEYAPLDK
+798 VKEHAPLDK

-822 DTEKHKQD
+822 DAEKHKQD
-830 KTFKVDEAEL
+830 KTFKVDGAEL

-855 NCDWLKHVVK
+855 DCDWLKHVVK
-865 VESESDFLEELL
+865 VKSEIDFLQELQDQETT
-877 KIVETLQENYDFWAF
+877 KTLQANYDFWAF

-904 PYFNNAAER
+904 PYVNNVAER
-913 KFFPDFIFWLQKG
+913 RFFPDFIFWLQKG
-926 GTQIICFIDPKGSK
+926 DTQIICFIDPKGI
-940 HTDYEHKADAYQLF
+940 TYADYEHKADAYKLF
-954 KDKIFNPKND
+954 KGKVFNPKND
-964 PNLKIKVV
+964 PNFKIKVV
-972 LKFYGDKDDV
+972 LKFYGDKDRV
-982 GERYRD
+982 GDNYRD
-988 DWIKEGELKDFFLKQ
+988 YWIQKGKLNDFFLTLKD
-1003 LA
+1003 

>member
-1 MAKKKDVTTDNEIF
+1 MAKKKDLTSYNEIF

-26 INEINKPLEMLDF
+26 TNEINEPLERLDF
-39 KSFDNNKDLLDYQ
+39 KSFDSNKELLDYQ
-52 QQALINAFRML
+52 QQALTNAFRML
-63 VAYFRDFKENKKEF
+63 VAYFRDFKGSKKEF

-88 HCDFAKKKLNPLL
+88 NCDFTNKKLNHLL

-133 VIIKLVELLSVAI
+133 VIIKLVELLSVATG
-146 RMGLI
+146 MGLI

-158 FSANEH
+158 FSANEN

-172 IEKYNRNK
+172 IEKYNRGK
-180 DYFKQIDFK
+180 DFSKQIDFK
-189 NLKSVTNKDFHH
+189 NLKSITHKDFHR
-201 APKNSFIEKI
+201 APKDSFIKQI
-211 ALFYYRADLMSDE
+211 ALFYYRADLMNDE

-253 KTESKRQAIF
+253 KSESKRQAIF

-286 TAVYNLSVGEWVK
+286 TSVYNLSVGEWVK

-306 VLLKKNNLNAFKEL
+306 VLLKKNNLNAFKDL

-344 HQTEGYFYDPLM
+344 YKTEGYFYDPLM

-364 VKNSDAEIFF
+364 VENSDAEIFF
-374 KTLAR
+374 KTLAC
-379 VIENDDGSD
+379 VIENDDGND
-388 FLKAKDDLLEELK
+388 FLKAKEDLLEEIK
-401 NPEFLFS
+401 DPEFLFS
-408 DDKDKGYKVNVFK
+408 ANKDKDYKVKVFK
-421 ESLKSMDFKGLKE
+421 EGLKSMDFKGLKE

-467 CLIRIGDI
+467 CLIKIGDI

-511 LVGSRTFDTGW
+511 LVGSRTFETGW

-573 IKKDLKPNAAM
+573 IKENLKPNAAM

-609 NKGENRGSWR
+609 NRGESRGTWR
-619 EIKLE
+619 EITLE
-624 KTPIKHALFVPCYRK
+624 KTPIKHDLFVPCYRK
-639 EQTNALKISP
+639 EPTSITELPEN
-649 SASFK
+649 ASFK

-665 YFHLMSEKH
+665 YFNLMSEKH
-674 FILKHEIYDPKDYT
+674 FILKHEIYDPKDYAT
-688 LLKEMI
+688 LKDMI
-694 QTAHF
+694 Q
-699 KKVPTWHYKDL
+699 K
-710 DHMISEIK
+710 
-718 GKKGYT
+718 
-724 LLKDLIQTAHFKK
+724 AHFKK
-737 VSTWHYKDLDH
+737 VSTWHYKDLDY

-769 ALDSE
+769 ALDNE
-774 KIVHFKRIKVR
+774 KIVHFKRIKVK
-785 ADKKEELIQTIQE
+785 ADKQEALIKTIQE
-798 VKEYAPLDK
+798 VKEHAPLDK
-807 ETLRIKIAQGEIDPY
+807 ERIKIAQGEIDPY
-822 DTEKHKQD
+822 DAEKHKQD
-830 KTFKVDEAEL
+830 KTFKVDDAEL

-855 NCDWLKHVVK
+855 DCDWLKHVVK
-865 VESESDFLEELL
+865 VKSEIDFLQELQDQETT
-877 KIVETLQENYDFWAF
+877 KTLQENYDFWAF

-904 PYFNNAAER
+904 PYIDGAAER
-913 KFFPDFIFWLQKG
+913 RFFPDFIFWLQKG
-926 GTQIICFIDPKGSK
+926 DTQIICFIDPKGI
-940 HTDYEHKADAYQLF
+940 TYADYEHKADAYKLF
-954 KDKIFNPKND
+954 KDKIFNPKNN
-964 PNLKIKVV
+964 PHFKIKVV
-972 LKFYGDKDDV
+972 LKFYGDKDRVAD
-982 GERYRD
+982 GYRD
-988 DWIKEGELKDFFLKQ
+988 YWIQKDKLKDFFLTLKD
-1003 LA
+1003 

>member
-1 MAKKKDVTTDNEIF
+1 MAKKKDLTTDNEIF
-15 VAQKLAEDELN
+15 VAQKLAEEELN
-26 INEINKPLEMLDF
+26 TNEINDPLEMLDF
-39 KSFDNNKDLLDYQ
+39 KSFDSNKELLDYQ

-77 YAFYQKHYSFA
+77 YAFYQKHYLFA
-88 HCDFAKKKLNPLL
+88 NCDFAKKKLNPLL

-111 VSFENFINR
+111 VKFENFINR

-158 FSANEH
+158 FSANEN

-180 DYFKQIDFK
+180 DYSKQIDFK
-189 NLKSVTNKDFHH
+189 SLKSVKNKDFYH

-211 ALFYYRADLMSDE
+211 ALFYYRADLMNDE

-253 KTESKRQAIF
+253 KSESKRQAIF

-344 HQTEGYFYDPLM
+344 YKTEGYFYDPLM

-364 VKNSDAEIFF
+364 VENSDAEIFF
-374 KTLAR
+374 KTLVR

-408 DDKDKGYKVNVFK
+408 DDKDKGYKVKVFK
-421 ESLKSMDFKGLKE
+421 ESLNDMDFKGLKE

-467 CLIRIGDI
+467 CLIKIGDI

-511 LVGSRTFDTGW
+511 LVGSRTFETGW

-573 IKKDLKPNAAM
+573 IKDRLKPNAAM

-594 HASLEAILKIQKESE
+594 YASLEAILKFQKESE
-609 NKGENRGSWR
+609 NGGESRGSWR

-624 KTPIKHALFVPCYRK
+624 KTPIKHDLFVPCYRK

-654 MSEKNFKDLKE
+654 MSAKNFKDLKE

-674 FILKHEIYDPKDYT
+674 FILKHEIYNPKDYT
-688 LLKEMI
+688 LLKKMI
-694 QTAHF
+694 QEARF
-699 KKVPTWHYKDL
+699 N
-710 DHMISEIK
+710 
-718 GKKGYT
+718 
-724 LLKDLIQTAHFKK
+724 K
-737 VSTWHYKDLDH
+737 VSTWHYKDLDY

-774 KIVHFKRIKVR
+774 KIVHFKRVKVK
-785 ADKKEELIQTIQE
+785 ADKKEKLIQTIQE
-798 VKEYAPLDK
+798 VKEYAPLD
-807 ETLRIKIAQGEIDPY
+807 
-822 DTEKHKQD
+822 TEKHKQD
-830 KTFKVDEAEL
+830 RTKVDDAEL
-840 LKLKEHYYTPLIKAK
+840 LKFKEHYYTPLIKAK

-865 VESESDFLEELL
+865 VKSESDFLEELL
-877 KIVETLQENYDFWAF
+877 KITETLQENYDFWAF

-904 PYFNNAAER
+904 PYIDGATER
-913 KFFPDFIFWLQKG
+913 KFFPDFIFWLEKG
-926 GTQIICFIDPKGSK
+926 GTQIICFIDPKGTK
-940 HTDYEHKADAYQLF
+940 IAKYEHKADAYKLF
-954 KDKIFNPKND
+954 KDKVFSSKDD
-964 PNLKIKVV
+964 PNFKIKVV
-972 LKFYGDKDDV
+972 LKFYGNKDDV

-988 DWIKEGELKDFFLKQ
+988 DWIKEGELKDFFLT
-1003 LA
+1003 LIA

>member
-1 MAKKKDVTTDNEIF
+1 MAKKKQEVKNNEIF
-15 VAQKLAEDELN
+15 VAQKLAEEELN
-26 INEINKPLEMLDF
+26 ANEINDPLEMLDF
-39 KSFDNNKDLLDYQ
+39 KSFDDNKELLDYQ

-63 VAYFRDFKENKKEF
+63 VAYFRDFKESKKEF

-88 HCDFAKKKLNPLL
+88 NCDFAKKKLNHLL

-111 VSFENFINR
+111 VRFENFINR

-133 VIIKLVELLSVAI
+133 VIIKLVELLSVAMG
-146 RMGLI
+146 MGLI

-164 LIKQFEKE
+164 LIQQFKKE
-172 IEKYNRNK
+172 IEKYNRGK
-180 DYFKQIDFK
+180 DYSKQIDFK
-189 NLKSVTNKDFHH
+189 DLKSVKNKDFYR
-201 APKNSFIEKI
+201 APKDSLMKKI

-224 ESKENLLNYKDYWDN
+224 ESKENLLNYKDCWDN

-263 SLLSLK
+263 SLLSQK

-344 HQTEGYFYDPLM
+344 YKVEGYFHDPLM

-364 VKNSDAEIFF
+364 VENSDAEIFF

-379 VIENDDGSD
+379 VIENDDESD

-401 NPEFLFS
+401 EPEFLFS
-408 DDKDKGYKVNVFK
+408 GNKDKEKEYKIEVFK
-421 ESLKSMDFKGLKE
+421 ESLKGMDFKGLKE

-475 TEWICE
+475 TEWIRE
-481 KLKSVKV
+481 KLKGVKV

-511 LVGSRTFDTGW
+511 LVGSRAFDTGW

-573 IKKDLKPNAAM
+573 IKEKLKPNAAM

-594 HASLEAILKIQKESE
+594 HASLEAILKFQKESE
-609 NKGENRGSWR
+609 NGGENRGSWR

-639 EQTNALKISP
+639 EQTNALKIPP

-674 FILKHEIYDPKDYT
+674 FILKHEIYNPKDYE

-694 QTAHF
+694 Q
-699 KKVPTWHYKDL
+699 K
-710 DHMISEIK
+710 E
-718 GKKGYT
+718 
-724 LLKDLIQTAHFKK
+724 HFKK
-737 VSTWHYKDLDH
+737 VSTWHYKDLDY

-769 ALDSE
+769 ALDDE
-774 KIVHFKRIKVR
+774 KIVHFKRIQVR
-785 ADKKEELIQTIQE
+785 ADKKEKLIQTIQE
-798 VKEYAPLDK
+798 VKEYAPLD
-807 ETLRIKIAQGEIDPY
+807 
-822 DTEKHKQD
+822 TEKHKQD
-830 KTFKVDEAEL
+830 RTFKVDDAEL

-855 NCDWLKHVVK
+855 NCDWLKHVVR
-865 VESESDFLEELL
+865 VESEIDFLKELQ
-877 KIVETLQENYDFWAF
+877 KTETIKTLQENYDFWAF

-904 PYFNNAAER
+904 PYIDNSTGER

-926 GTQIICFIDPKGSK
+926 GTQIVCFIDPKGSK
-940 HTDYEHKADAYQLF
+940 NTDYERKADAYQLF
-954 KDKIFNPKND
+954 EYKVFNPKDD

-972 LKFYGDKDDV
+972 LKFYGDKDGV

-988 DWIKEGELKDFFLKQ
+988 LWIEKGKLEYFFLDLKDWPDFIERG
-1003 LA
+1003 

>member
-1 MAKKKDVTTDNEIF
+1 MAKKKDLTTDNEIF

-26 INEINKPLEMLDF
+26 TNEINEPLEMLDF
-39 KSFDNNKDLLDYQ
+39 KSFDSNKELLDYQ
-52 QQALINAFRML
+52 QQALINAFRVL

-88 HCDFAKKKLNPLL
+88 NCDFAKKKLNPLL

-172 IEKYNRNK
+172 IEKYNRGK
-180 DYFKQIDFK
+180 DYSKQIDFK
-189 NLKSVTNKDFHH
+189 NLKSVTNKDFYR
-201 APKNSFIEKI
+201 APKGSFIEKI
-211 ALFYYRADLMSDE
+211 ALFYYRADLMNDE

-253 KTESKRQAIF
+253 KSESKRQAIF
-263 SLLSLK
+263 SLLSLR

-344 HQTEGYFYDPLM
+344 YKVEGYFHDPLM

-388 FLKAKDDLLEELK
+388 FLKAKEDLLEELE

-408 DDKDKGYKVNVFK
+408 DDKDQKYKIEVFK
-421 ESLKSMDFKGLKE
+421 KGLNDLDFKSLKE
-434 EVFYAS
+434 EVFYAN

-467 CLIRIGDI
+467 CLIKIGDI
-475 TEWICE
+475 TEWIHE

-497 ESYFSQIDKSSINI
+497 ESYFSQIDRSSINI
-511 LVGSRTFDTGW
+511 LVGSRTFETGW
-522 DSTRPSVILFLNI
+522 DSIRPSVILFLNI

-562 QRLAYLDIDEA
+562 QRLAYLEIDGA
-573 IKKDLKPNAAM
+573 IKKALKPNAAM

-594 HASLEAILKIQKESE
+594 HASLEAILKFQKESE
-609 NKGENRGSWR
+609 NKGEDRGSWR

-624 KTPIKHALFVPCYRK
+624 KTRIEHALFVPCYRK

-674 FILKHEIYDPKDYT
+674 FILKHEIYNPKDYT

-699 KKVPTWHYKDL
+699 KKV
-710 DHMISEIK
+710 
-718 GKKGYT
+718 
-724 LLKDLIQTAHFKK
+724 
-737 VSTWHYKDLDH
+737 STWHYKDLDY

-769 ALDSE
+769 ALDNE
-774 KIVHFKRIKVR
+774 KIVHFKRVKVR
-785 ADKKEELIQTIQE
+785 ADKKEELVKKIQE

-807 ETLRIKIAQGEIDPY
+807 ERIKIAQGEIDPY

-830 KTFKVDEAEL
+830 KTFKVDGAEL

-865 VESESDFLEELL
+865 VESEIDFLKELQETETI
-877 KIVETLQENYDFWAF
+877 KTLQENYDFWAF

-904 PYFNNAAER
+904 PYIDNGATER

-926 GTQIICFIDPKGSK
+926 GTQIICFIDPKG
-940 HTDYEHKADAYQLF
+940 TEHISSQRKAVWYKKLF
-954 KDKIFNPKND
+954 KDKVFNPKND
-964 PNLKIKVV
+964 PHFKIKVV
-972 LKFYGDKDDV
+972 LKFYGDKDKV
-982 GERYRD
+982 VEGRD
-988 DWIKEGELKDFFLKQ
+988 YWIKKGELKDFFLKQ

>member
-1 MAKKKDVTTDNEIF
+1 MAKKKQEVRNNEIF
-15 VAQKLAEDELN
+15 VAQKLAEEELN
-26 INEINKPLEMLDF
+26 TNKINEPLEMLDF
-39 KSFDNNKDLLDYQ
+39 KSFDSNKELLDYQ
-52 QQALINAFRML
+52 QQALINAFRVL

-88 HCDFAKKKLNPLL
+88 NCDFAKKKLNPLL

-172 IEKYNRNK
+172 IEKYNRGK

-189 NLKSVTNKDFHH
+189 SLKNVTNKDFYH
-201 APKNSFIEKI
+201 APKGSFIEKI

-253 KTESKRQAIF
+253 KSESKRQAIF

-344 HQTEGYFYDPLM
+344 YRKEGYFYDPLM

-364 VKNSDAEIFF
+364 VENSDAEIFF
-374 KTLAR
+374 KTLAH
-379 VIENDDGSD
+379 VIENDDESD
-388 FLKAKDDLLEELK
+388 FLRAKDDLLEELK
-401 NPEFLFS
+401 KPEFLFS
-408 DDKDKGYKVNVFK
+408 DDKDQNYKIEVFK
-421 ESLKSMDFKGLKE
+421 EGLNRLDFKGLKE
-434 EVFYAS
+434 AVFYAG

-475 TEWICE
+475 TEWIHE

-573 IKKDLKPNAAM
+573 VKKDLKPNAAM

-594 HASLEAILKIQKESE
+594 HASLEAILKFQKESE
-609 NKGENRGSWR
+609 NGGENRGSWR
-619 EIKLE
+619 EITLE
-624 KTPIKHALFVPCYRK
+624 KTPIKHVLFVPCYRK

-674 FILKHEIYDPKDYT
+674 FILKHEIYDPKDY
-688 LLKEMI
+688 K
-694 QTAHF
+694 
-699 KKVPTWHYKDL
+699 
-710 DHMISEIK
+710 
-718 GKKGYT
+718 
-724 LLKDLIQTAHFKK
+724 LLKDMIQKAHFKK
-737 VSTWHYKDLDH
+737 VSTWHYKDLDY

-769 ALDSE
+769 ALDNE
-774 KIVHFKRIKVR
+774 KIVHFKRIKVK
-785 ADKKEELIQTIQE
+785 ADKEEELIKTIQE
-798 VKEYAPLDK
+798 VKEYVPLDK
-807 ETLRIKIAQGEIDPY
+807 ETLIKKIAQGEIDPY

-830 KTFKVDEAEL
+830 KTFKVDDAEL

-855 NCDWLKHVVK
+855 DCDWLKHVVK
-865 VESESDFLEELL
+865 VKSEIDFLQELQDQETT
-877 KIVETLQENYDFWAF
+877 KTLQANYDFWAF

-904 PYFNNAAER
+904 PYIDNATER
-913 KFFPDFIFWLQKG
+913 RFFPDFIFWLEKG
-926 GTQIICFIDPKGSK
+926 GTQIICFIDPKGNK
-940 HTDYEHKADAYQLF
+940 HTDYEHKADAYKLF
-954 KDKIFNPKND
+954 KNKIFNPKDD
-964 PNLKIKVV
+964 PNFKIKVV

-988 DWIKEGELKDFFLKQ
+988 LWIEKGKLEDFFLT
-1003 LA
+1003 LIA

>member
-1 MAKKKDVTTDNEIF
+1 MAKKKDLTTYNEIF

-26 INEINKPLEMLDF
+26 TNEINEPLEMLDF
-39 KSFDNNKDLLDYQ
+39 KSFDNNKELLDYQ
-52 QQALINAFRML
+52 QQALINAFRVL
-63 VAYFRDFKENKKEF
+63 VAYFRDFKESKKEF

-88 HCDFAKKKLNPLL
+88 NCDFAKKKLNPLL

-111 VSFENFINR
+111 VNFENFINR

-133 VIIKLVELLSVAI
+133 VIIKLVELLSVVMG
-146 RMGLI
+146 MGLI

-158 FSANEH
+158 FSANEN

-172 IEKYNRNK
+172 IEKYNRGK
-180 DYFKQIDFK
+180 DYSKQIDFK
-189 NLKSVTNKDFHH
+189 NLKEVTHKDFHR
-201 APKNSFIEKI
+201 APKDFFQKI
-211 ALFYYRADLMSDE
+211 ALFYYRADLMNDE
-224 ESKENLLNYKDYWDN
+224 ESKENLLNYKDCWDN

-263 SLLSLK
+263 SLLSQK

-344 HQTEGYFYDPLM
+344 HKTEGYFYDPLM

-364 VKNSDAEIFF
+364 VENSDAEIFF

-379 VIENDDGSD
+379 VIENDDEGV

-408 DDKDKGYKVNVFK
+408 DDKDKEKEYKIKVFK
-421 ESLKSMDFKGLKE
+421 EGLNDLDFKGLKE

-467 CLIRIGDI
+467 CLIKIGDI

-573 IKKDLKPNAAM
+573 IKKALKPNAAM

-609 NKGENRGSWR
+609 NRGESRGSWR

-639 EQTNALKISP
+639 EPTSVLELPEN
-649 SASFK
+649 ASFK

-665 YFHLMSEKH
+665 YFNLMSEKH
-674 FILKHEIYDPKDYT
+674 FILKHEIYDPKDYEQ
-688 LLKEMI
+688 LKKMI
-694 QTAHF
+694 Q
-699 KKVPTWHYKDL
+699 K
-710 DHMISEIK
+710 
-718 GKKGYT
+718 
-724 LLKDLIQTAHFKK
+724 AHFKK
-737 VSTWHYKDLDH
+737 VSTWHYKDLDY

-769 ALDSE
+769 ALDNE
-774 KIVHFKRIKVR
+774 KIVHFKRIKVK
-785 ADKKEELIQTIQE
+785 ADKEEALIKTIQE
-798 VKEYAPLDK
+798 VKEHAPLDK
-807 ETLRIKIAQGEIDPY
+807 ERIKIAQGEIDPY
-822 DTEKHKQD
+822 DAEKHKQN
-830 KTFKVDEAEL
+830 KIFEVDDAEL

-865 VESESDFLEELL
+865 VESEIDFLKELQETETI
-877 KIVETLQENYDFWAF
+877 KTLQENYDFWAF

-904 PYFNNAAER
+904 PYTNNAAER
-913 KFFPDFIFWLQKG
+913 RFFPDFIFWLEKG

-954 KDKIFNPKND
+954 KDKIFNPKDD

-988 DWIKEGELKDFFLKQ
+988 LWIEKGKLEYFFLDLKD
-1003 LA
+1003 

>member
-1 MAKKKDVTTDNEIF
+1 MAKKKDLTTHNEIF

-26 INEINKPLEMLDF
+26 TNEINEPLERLDF
-39 KSFDNNKDLLDYQ
+39 KRFDSNKELLDYQ

-77 YAFYQKHYSFA
+77 YAFYQEHYSFA
-88 HCDFAKKKLNPLL
+88 NCDFTNKKLNHLL
-101 KSHFKVENHC
+101 KSHFKVENQR

-133 VIIKLVELLSVAI
+133 VIIKLVELLSVAMG
-146 RMGLI
+146 MGLI

-158 FSANEH
+158 FSANEN

-172 IEKYNRNK
+172 IEKYNRGK
-180 DYFKQIDFK
+180 DFSKQIDFK
-189 NLKSVTNKDFHH
+189 NLKSVTHKDFHR
-201 APKNSFIEKI
+201 APKDFFEKI
-211 ALFYYRADLMSDE
+211 ALFYYRADLMNDE

-253 KTESKRQAIF
+253 KSESKRQAIF

-286 TAVYNLSVGEWVK
+286 TSVYNLSVGEWVK

-344 HQTEGYFYDPLM
+344 YKTEGYFYDPLM

-364 VKNSDAEIFF
+364 VENSDAEIFF

-379 VIENDDGSD
+379 VIENDDESD
-388 FLKAKDDLLEELK
+388 FLKAKEDLLEELK

-408 DDKDKGYKVNVFK
+408 DDKDKGYKVKVFK
-421 ESLKSMDFKGLKE
+421 EGLKSMDLKGLKE
-434 EVFYAS
+434 EVFYAN

-467 CLIRIGDI
+467 CLIKIGDI

-511 LVGSRTFDTGW
+511 LVGSRTFETGW

-562 QRLAYLDIDEA
+562 QRLAYLDIDGA
-573 IKKDLKPNAAM
+573 IKKALKPNAAM

-624 KTPIKHALFVPCYRK
+624 KTRIEHALFVPCYRK
-639 EQTNALKISP
+639 EQTNALKLPP

-654 MSEKNFKDLKE
+654 MSEENFKDLKE

-674 FILKHEIYDPKDYT
+674 FILKHEIYDPKDYE
-688 LLKEMI
+688 LLKEM
-694 QTAHF
+694 
-699 KKVPTWHYKDL
+699 
-710 DHMISEIK
+710 
-718 GKKGYT
+718 
-724 LLKDLIQTAHFKK
+724 IQTAHFKK
-737 VSTWHYKDLDH
+737 VSTWHYKDLDY

-769 ALDSE
+769 ALDNE
-774 KIVHFKRIKVR
+774 KIVHFKRIKVK
-785 ADKKEELIQTIQE
+785 ADKKEELMKTIQE
-798 VKEYAPLDK
+798 VKEYAPLD
-807 ETLRIKIAQGEIDPY
+807 
-822 DTEKHKQD
+822 TEKHKQD
-830 KTFKVDEAEL
+830 RTFKVNDAEL

-865 VESESDFLEELL
+865 VKSESDFLEELL
-877 KIVETLQENYDFWAF
+877 KITETLQENYDFWAF

-898 LDNLFI
+898 LDHLFI
-904 PYFNNAAER
+904 PYIDNGATER
-913 KFFPDFIFWLQKG
+913 KFFPDFIFWLEKG

-954 KDKIFNPKND
+954 KDKIFNPKDN
-964 PNLKIKVV
+964 PNFKIKVV
-972 LKFYGDKDDV
+972 LKFYGDKDGV